1 MAVIFSNFNFS
12 FFDIKEGKYIMKI
25 SYKGIG
31 SDLKNILFKEFEKNE
46 NTLFVFENSASFF
59 EIKREFLQNEE
70 MQQKLGIFQNFK
82 MMNSYDFYENVFVT
96 DKIVVKEEKQVVL
109 FYNALTEK
117 LKKDMKVNNYYD
129 IIDVAYNYYNL
140 FAELQE
146 YKIDLE
152 KIELEKWQVETF
164 GTLIEIDN
172 EIKKCVQQKGLI
184 LPYMLRNVENISDN
198 FLKKFSKIC
207 FVNKVKITPF
217 EKELIED
224 IENRGIS
231 VENILQLSE
240 NDFNEEKLK
249 INDSF
254 SIPDKNEFWEKFGTN
269 IEIFEY
275 ENKFSQLLGLV
286 KKLDEIEILN
296 NKTKNEI
303 KENYDNKKEIKLKND
318 KYFQNKKITADTKII
333 QNMKNINRKKI
344 EDLKKDENHVNYKIY
359 DLQDNGEDGK
369 KDYQLLRQEKIS
381 FNLEL
386 TMQKTKIYKILELIC
401 NILEN
406 VKIIGKKLENDDFNS
421 EIEKNN
427 NNVKHIQNEDLKLS
441 DNKME
446 ENFENVKFIK
456 NYGQSLKIR
465 MKDLYAAFKSND
477 FLKIFGLKKSYDFFM
492 EIVGQD
498 YKYISRDEI
507 FRIAEKLN
515 SRIAGTADF
524 EIAGLINFIDEI
536 EMIFEYQTLE
546 EYGNYLEM
554 IFDRSGEIDKDVRDK
569 YFEALSEMVVLE
581 DFSFDNLWKGFFNEN
596 GISASLLKLFLKYLD
611 KKAISLNLEESDE
624 QDSENISRY
633 SINSFSAISE
643 TQKENLIF
651 LNIQDT
657 FPKININNYLFTK
670 IQRAKMG
677 LPVSDDEKQ
686 IEIFKFYQNILGAK
700 NVYLSYVKN
709 LDENIDSAGVVEEI
723 KLKYG
728 IEAQKNKIDEND
740 ELNFIKKYFLENVE
754 KSWESREIGKF
765 IPTKLKKDLDK
776 IKAEKVSLGYY
787 SFEEMQNFE
796 YGYYL
801 KKMIGNTEIEKIE
814 DKVDNLMFGNIIH
827 GLYERIVMENKKLLE
842 QKKFVI
848 NKEEIKETLKNILN
862 SLEYKIPKEY
872 LEFYKKVS
880 FEEIVKSV
888 EKILQKLMKTLENEE
903 EIEIYSEER
912 IKLKSEKEIYE
923 NIFINGMIDLHI
935 KLKNK
940 EILYDYKSGI
950 LKNKKGEEK
959 KEKVV
964 NAFKQLDYYSVML
977 PEKNGQEI
985 ERFVVDVWDG
995 DIIGDSREKD
1005 EDFLNEKNIRE
1016 VVKKYYETDYY
1027 DIGDAKDVQNYIYQ
1041 TFKDVCRREDEL
1053 NGESE

>member
-1 MAVIFSNFNFS
+1 
-12 FFDIKEGKYIMKI
+12 
-25 SYKGIG
+25 
-31 SDLKNILFKEFEKNE
+31 
-46 NTLFVFENSASFF
+46 
-59 EIKREFLQNEE
+59 
-70 MQQKLGIFQNFK
+70 
-82 MMNSYDFYENVFVT
+82 
-96 DKIVVKEEKQVVL
+96 
-109 FYNALTEK
+109 
-117 LKKDMKVNNYYD
+117 
-129 IIDVAYNYYNL
+129 
-140 FAELQE
+140 
-146 YKIDLE
+146 
-152 KIELEKWQVETF
+152 
-164 GTLIEIDN
+164 
-172 EIKKCVQQKGLI
+172 
-184 LPYMLRNVENISDN
+184 
-198 FLKKFSKIC
+198 
-207 FVNKVKITPF
+207 VKITPF
-217 EKELIED
+217 EKELIGE
-224 IENRGIS
+224 IENRGIA

-249 INDSF
+249 IKDSF
-254 SIPDKNEFWEKFGTN
+254 SLPEKNEFLEKFGTN
-269 IEIFEY
+269 IQIFEY
-275 ENKFSQLLGLV
+275 ENKFSQVLGIV
-286 KKLDEIEILN
+286 KKLDESE
-296 NKTKNEI
+296 NE
-303 KENYDNKKEIKLKND
+303 E
-318 KYFQNKKITADTKII
+318 
-333 QNMKNINRKKI
+333 KI
-344 EDLKKDENHVNYKIY
+344 ENRVNYKIY

-381 FNLEL
+381 SNLEL
-386 TMQKTKIYKILELIC
+386 TMKKTKIYKILELIC

-406 VKIIGKKLENDDFNS
+406 VKIVEKKLEDNEKFEN
-421 EIEKNN
+421 IEKKDEKNFG
-427 NNVKHIQNEDLKLS
+427 HDLR
-441 DNKME
+441 
-446 ENFENVKFIK
+446 
-456 NYGQSLKIR
+456 IR
-465 MKDLYAAFKSND
+465 MKDLYSGFKSDD
-477 FLKIFGLKKSYDFFM
+477 FLRIFGLKKSYDFFM
-492 EIVGQD
+492 EIVEQD
-498 YKYISRDEI
+498 YRYISKNEI
-507 FRIAEKLN
+507 FRILENQNAKF
-515 SRIAGTADF
+515 SRNQKDIEAAG
-524 EIAGLINFIDEI
+524 IINFIDEI
-536 EMIFEYQTLE
+536 EKIFEYQTLGE
-546 EYGNYLEM
+546 HENYLEK
-554 IFDRSGEIDKDVRDK
+554 IFERSGELDKNVRDK

-611 KKAISLNLEESDE
+611 KKAISLNLEETDE

-670 IQRAKMG
+670 IQRGKMG

-723 KLKYG
+723 KLKYA

-765 IPTKLKKDLDK
+765 IPSKLKKDLDR

-801 KKMIGNTEIEKIE
+801 KKMIGNTEVEKIE

-827 GLYERIVMENKKLLE
+827 GLYEKIVMENKEVLE
-842 QKKFVI
+842 KGEFVI
-848 NKEEIKETLKNILN
+848 NNEEIRKTLKSILN
-862 SLEYKIPKEY
+862 SFEYKIPKEY

-888 EKILQKLMKTLENEE
+888 EKILTKLMKTLENEE

-977 PEKNGQEI
+977 PEKNVQEI

-995 DIIGDSREKD
+995 DIIVDKREK
-1005 EDFLNEKNIRE
+1005 EEEFLSEKDILE
-1016 VVKKYYETDYY
+1016 VVKKYYETDCY
-1027 DIGDAKDVQNYIYQ
+1027 DIGDVKDVQNYTYQ

-1053 NGESE
+1053 NNENK

>member
-1 MAVIFSNFNFS
+1 
-12 FFDIKEGKYIMKI
+12 MKI

-31 SDLKNILFKEFEKNE
+31 SDLKNILFEEFEKNE
-46 NTLFVFENSASFF
+46 KTLFVFENSASFF

-70 MQQKLGIFQNFK
+70 IQQELGIFQNFK
-82 MMNSYDFYENVFVT
+82 MMKSYDFYENVFVT

-117 LKKDMKVNNYYD
+117 LKKDMKVNSYYD

-164 GTLIEIDN
+164 GTLVEINN
-172 EIKKCVQQKGLI
+172 EMKKVVQQKGLI

-217 EKELIED
+217 QKELIGE
-224 IENRGIS
+224 IENRGIA

-249 INDSF
+249 IKDSF
-254 SIPDKNEFWEKFGTN
+254 SLPEKNEFLEKFATN
-269 IEIFEY
+269 IEVFEY
-275 ENKFSQLLGLV
+275 ENKFSQVLGLV
-286 KKLDEIEILN
+286 KKLDESE
-296 NKTKNEI
+296 NE
-303 KENYDNKKEIKLKND
+303 E
-318 KYFQNKKITADTKII
+318 
-333 QNMKNINRKKI
+333 KI
-344 EDLKKDENHVNYKIY
+344 ENRANYKIY

-381 FNLEL
+381 SNLEL
-386 TMQKTKIYKILELIC
+386 TMKKTKIYKILELIC

-406 VKIIGKKLENDDFNS
+406 VKIVEKKLENNEKFEN
-421 EIEKNN
+421 IEKKDEKNFG
-427 NNVKHIQNEDLKLS
+427 HDLR
-441 DNKME
+441 
-446 ENFENVKFIK
+446 
-456 NYGQSLKIR
+456 IR
-465 MKDLYAAFKSND
+465 MKDLYSGFKSDD
-477 FLKIFGLKKSYDFFM
+477 FLRIFGLKKSYDFFI
-492 EIVGQD
+492 EIVEQD
-498 YKYISRDEI
+498 YRYMSKNEI
-507 FRIAEKLN
+507 FRILENQNGKFYRNPKDVEA
-515 SRIAGTADF
+515 AG
-524 EIAGLINFIDEI
+524 IINFIDEI
-536 EMIFEYQTLE
+536 EKIFEYQTLG
-546 EYGNYLEM
+546 EYENYLEK
-554 IFDRSGEIDKDVRDK
+554 IFERSGEVDKNVRDK

-611 KKAISLNLEESDE
+611 KKAISLNLEETDE

-651 LNIQDT
+651 LNVQDT
-657 FPKININNYLFTK
+657 FPKINVNNYLFTK

-686 IEIFKFYQNILGAK
+686 IEIFRFYQNILGAK

-740 ELNFIKKYFLENVE
+740 ELDFIKKYFLEKMEN
-754 KSWESREIGKF
+754 SWESRKIGKF

-801 KKMIGNTEIEKIE
+801 KKMIGNTEVEKIE

-827 GLYERIVMENKKLLE
+827 GLYERIVMENKELLE

-985 ERFVVDVWDG
+985 ERFVVDVWNG
-995 DIIGDSREKD
+995 DIIGDTREK
-1005 EDFLNEKNIRE
+1005 EEEFLSEKNIRE
-1016 VVKKYYETDYY
+1016 VVKKYYETDCY
-1027 DIGDAKDVQNYIYQ
+1027 DIGDVKDVQNYTYQ

-1053 NGESE
+1053 NDENK

>member
-1 MAVIFSNFNFS
+1 MINE
-12 FFDIKEGKYIMKI
+12 IKFKNKKNLQFKERKNIMKI

-46 NTLFVFENSASFF
+46 DTLFVFENSASFF

-70 MQQKLGIFQNFK
+70 IQQKLGIFQNFK

-164 GTLIEIDN
+164 GTLLEIDN
-172 EIKKCVQQKGLI
+172 EMKKVVQQKGLI
-184 LPYMLRNVENISDN
+184 LPYMLRNVENISNN
-198 FLKKFSKIC
+198 FLNKFSKIC

-217 EKELIED
+217 EKELIGK
-224 IENRGIS
+224 IENRGIA

-249 INDSF
+249 IKDSF
-254 SIPDKNEFWEKFGTN
+254 SLPEKNEFLEKFGTN
-269 IEIFEY
+269 IQIFEY
-275 ENKFSQLLGLV
+275 ENKFSQVLGIV
-286 KKLDEIEILN
+286 KKLDESE
-296 NKTKNEI
+296 NE
-303 KENYDNKKEIKLKND
+303 E
-318 KYFQNKKITADTKII
+318 
-333 QNMKNINRKKI
+333 KI
-344 EDLKKDENHVNYKIY
+344 ENRVNYKIY

-381 FNLEL
+381 SNLEL
-386 TMQKTKIYKILELIC
+386 TMKKTKIYKILELIC

-406 VKIIGKKLENDDFNS
+406 VKIVEKKLEDNEKFEN
-421 EIEKNN
+421 IEKKDEKNFG
-427 NNVKHIQNEDLKLS
+427 HDLR
-441 DNKME
+441 
-446 ENFENVKFIK
+446 
-456 NYGQSLKIR
+456 IR
-465 MKDLYAAFKSND
+465 MKDLYSGFKSDD
-477 FLKIFGLKKSYDFFM
+477 FLRIFGLKKSYDFFM
-492 EIVGQD
+492 EIVEQD
-498 YKYISRDEI
+498 YRYISKNEI
-507 FRIAEKLN
+507 FRILENQNGKF
-515 SRIAGTADF
+515 SRNPKDVEAAG
-524 EIAGLINFIDEI
+524 IINFIDEI
-536 EMIFEYQTLE
+536 EKIFEYQTLG
-546 EYGNYLEM
+546 EYENYLEK
-554 IFDRSGEIDKDVRDK
+554 IFERSGELDKNVRDK

-611 KKAISLNLEESDE
+611 KKAISLNLEETDE

-723 KLKYG
+723 KLKYA

-754 KSWESREIGKF
+754 KSWESRQIGKF
-765 IPTKLKKDLDK
+765 IPSKLKKDLDR

-801 KKMIGNTEIEKIE
+801 KKMIGNTEVEKIE

-827 GLYERIVMENKKLLE
+827 GLYEKIVMENKEVLE
-842 QKKFVI
+842 KGKFVI
-848 NKEEIKETLKNILN
+848 NNEEIRKTLKSILN
-862 SLEYKIPKEY
+862 SFEYKIPKEY

-888 EKILQKLMKTLENEE
+888 EKILTKLMKTLENEE

-977 PEKNGQEI
+977 PEKNVQEI

-995 DIIGDSREKD
+995 DIIGDTREK
-1005 EDFLNEKNIRE
+1005 EEEFLSEKNIRE
-1016 VVKKYYETDYY
+1016 VVKKYYETDCY
-1027 DIGDAKDVQNYIYQ
+1027 DIGDVKDVQNYTYQ

-1053 NGESE
+1053 NDENK

>member
-1 MAVIFSNFNFS
+1 
-12 FFDIKEGKYIMKI
+12 MKI
-25 SYKGIG
+25 TYKGIG
-31 SDLKNILFKEFEKNE
+31 SDLKNILFEEFEKNE

-82 MMNSYDFYENVFVT
+82 MMNSYDFYENVFVA

-164 GTLIEIDN
+164 GTLLEIDN
-172 EIKKCVQQKGLI
+172 EMKKVVQQKGLI

-198 FLKKFSKIC
+198 FLNKFSKIC

-217 EKELIED
+217 EKELIGK
-224 IENRGIS
+224 IENRGIN

-249 INDSF
+249 IKDNF
-254 SIPDKNEFWEKFGTN
+254 SLPEKNEFLEKFGTN
-269 IEIFEY
+269 IQIFEY
-275 ENKFSQLLGLV
+275 ENKFSQVLGIV
-286 KKLDEIEILN
+286 KKLDESQ
-296 NKTKNEI
+296 NE
-303 KENYDNKKEIKLKND
+303 E
-318 KYFQNKKITADTKII
+318 
-333 QNMKNINRKKI
+333 KI
-344 EDLKKDENHVNYKIY
+344 ENRVNYKIY
-359 DLQDNGEDGK
+359 DLKDNGEDGK

-381 FNLEL
+381 SNLEL
-386 TMQKTKIYKILELIC
+386 TMKKTKIYKILELIC

-406 VKIIGKKLENDDFNS
+406 VKIVEKKLENNEKFEN
-421 EIEKNN
+421 IEKKDEKNFG
-427 NNVKHIQNEDLKLS
+427 HDLR
-441 DNKME
+441 
-446 ENFENVKFIK
+446 
-456 NYGQSLKIR
+456 IR
-465 MKDLYAAFKSND
+465 MKDLYSGFKSDD
-477 FLKIFGLKKSYDFFM
+477 FLRIFGLKKSYDFFM
-492 EIVGQD
+492 EIVEQD
-498 YKYISRDEI
+498 YRYISKNEI
-507 FRIAEKLN
+507 FRILENQNGKF
-515 SRIAGTADF
+515 SRNPKDVEAAG
-524 EIAGLINFIDEI
+524 IINFIDEI
-536 EMIFEYQTLE
+536 EKIFEYQTLG
-546 EYGNYLEM
+546 EYENYLEK
-554 IFDRSGEIDKDVRDK
+554 IFERSGELDKNVRDK

-611 KKAISLNLEESDE
+611 KKAISLNLEETDE
-624 QDSENISRY
+624 QDSENISIY

-723 KLKYG
+723 KLKYA

-754 KSWESREIGKF
+754 KSWESRQIGKF
-765 IPTKLKKDLDK
+765 IPSKLKKDLDR

-801 KKMIGNTEIEKIE
+801 KKMIGNTEVEKIE

-827 GLYERIVMENKKLLE
+827 GLYEKIVMENKEVLE
-842 QKKFVI
+842 KGKFVI
-848 NKEEIKETLKNILN
+848 NNEEIKKTLKSILN
-862 SLEYKIPKEY
+862 SFEYKIPKEY

-888 EKILQKLMKTLENEE
+888 EKILTKLMKTLENEE

-977 PEKNGQEI
+977 PEKNIQEI
-985 ERFVVDVWDG
+985 ERFVVDVWNG
-995 DIIGDSREKD
+995 DIIGDTREK
-1005 EDFLNEKNIRE
+1005 EEEFLSEKNIRE
-1016 VVKKYYETDYY
+1016 VVKKYYETDCY
-1027 DIGDAKDVQNYIYQ
+1027 DIGDVKDVQNYTYQ

-1053 NGESE
+1053 NDENK

>member
-1 MAVIFSNFNFS
+1 
-12 FFDIKEGKYIMKI
+12 MKI

-46 NTLFVFENSASFF
+46 DTLFVFENSASFF
-59 EIKREFLQNEE
+59 EIKREFLQDEE

-164 GTLIEIDN
+164 RTLVEIDN
-172 EIKKCVQQKGLI
+172 EMKKVVQQKGLI
-184 LPYMLRNVENISDN
+184 LPYMLRNVENISNN
-198 FLKKFSKIC
+198 FLNKFSKIC

-217 EKELIED
+217 EKELIGE
-224 IENRGIS
+224 IENRGIA

-249 INDSF
+249 IKDSF
-254 SIPDKNEFWEKFGTN
+254 SLPEKNEFLEKFGTN
-269 IEIFEY
+269 IKIFQY
-275 ENKFSQLLGLV
+275 ENKFSQVLGIV
-286 KKLDEIEILN
+286 KKLDESE
-296 NKTKNEI
+296 NE
-303 KENYDNKKEIKLKND
+303 E
-318 KYFQNKKITADTKII
+318 
-333 QNMKNINRKKI
+333 KI
-344 EDLKKDENHVNYKIY
+344 ENRVNYKIY

-381 FNLEL
+381 SNLEL
-386 TMQKTKIYKILELIC
+386 TMKKTKIYKILELIC

-406 VKIIGKKLENDDFNS
+406 VKIVEKKLENNEKFEN
-421 EIEKNN
+421 IEKKDEKNFG
-427 NNVKHIQNEDLKLS
+427 HDLR
-441 DNKME
+441 
-446 ENFENVKFIK
+446 
-456 NYGQSLKIR
+456 IR
-465 MKDLYAAFKSND
+465 MKDLYSGFKSDD
-477 FLKIFGLKKSYDFFM
+477 FLRIFGLKKSYDFFI
-492 EIVGQD
+492 EIVEQD
-498 YKYISRDEI
+498 YRYMSKNEI
-507 FRIAEKLN
+507 FRILENQNGKFYRNPKDVEA
-515 SRIAGTADF
+515 AG
-524 EIAGLINFIDEI
+524 IINFIDEI
-536 EMIFEYQTLE
+536 EKIFEYQTLG
-546 EYGNYLEM
+546 EYENYLEK
-554 IFDRSGEIDKDVRDK
+554 IFERSGEVDKNVRDK

-611 KKAISLNLEESDE
+611 KKAISLNLEETDE

-709 LDENIDSAGVVEEI
+709 LDENIDSAGAVEEI
-723 KLKYG
+723 KLKYA

-754 KSWESREIGKF
+754 KSWESRQIGKF
-765 IPTKLKKDLDK
+765 IPSKLKKDLDR

-801 KKMIGNTEIEKIE
+801 KKMIGNTEVEKI
-814 DKVDNLMFGNIIH
+814 
-827 GLYERIVMENKKLLE
+827 
-842 QKKFVI
+842 
-848 NKEEIKETLKNILN
+848 
-862 SLEYKIPKEY
+862 EYKIPKEY

-888 EKILQKLMKTLENEE
+888 EKILQKVMKTLENEE

-985 ERFVVDVWDG
+985 ERFVVDVWNG
-995 DIIGDSREKD
+995 DIIGDTREK
-1005 EDFLNEKNIRE
+1005 EEEFLSEKNIRE
-1016 VVKKYYETDYY
+1016 VVKKYYETDCY
-1027 DIGDAKDVQNYIYQ
+1027 DIGDVKDVQNYTYQ

-1053 NGESE
+1053 NDENK

>member
-1 MAVIFSNFNFS
+1 
-12 FFDIKEGKYIMKI
+12 MKI

-46 NTLFVFENSASFF
+46 DTLFVFENSASFF

-70 MQQKLGIFQNFK
+70 IQQKLGIFQNFK

-164 GTLIEIDN
+164 RTLVEINN
-172 EIKKCVQQKGLI
+172 EMKKVVQQKELI

-217 EKELIED
+217 EKELIGE
-224 IENRGIS
+224 IENRGIA

-249 INDSF
+249 IKDSF
-254 SIPDKNEFWEKFGTN
+254 SLPEKNEFLEKFGTN

-275 ENKFSQLLGLV
+275 ENKFSQVLGLV
-286 KKLDEIEILN
+286 KKLDESE
-296 NKTKNEI
+296 NE
-303 KENYDNKKEIKLKND
+303 E
-318 KYFQNKKITADTKII
+318 
-333 QNMKNINRKKI
+333 KI
-344 EDLKKDENHVNYKIY
+344 ENRVNYKIY

-381 FNLEL
+381 SNLEL
-386 TMQKTKIYKILELIC
+386 TMKKTKIYKILELIC

-406 VKIIGKKLENDDFNS
+406 VKIVEKKLENNEKFEN
-421 EIEKNN
+421 IEK
-427 NNVKHIQNEDLKLS
+427 KDEK
-441 DNKME
+441 
-446 ENFENVKFIK
+446 NFGHN
-456 NYGQSLKIR
+456 LRIR
-465 MKDLYAAFKSND
+465 MKDLYSGFKSDD
-477 FLKIFGLKKSYDFFM
+477 FLRIFGLKKSYDFFM
-492 EIVGQD
+492 EIVEQD
-498 YKYISRDEI
+498 YRYMSKNEI
-507 FRIAEKLN
+507 FRILENQNGKF
-515 SRIAGTADF
+515 SRNPKDIEAAG
-524 EIAGLINFIDEI
+524 IINFIDEI
-536 EMIFEYQTLE
+536 EKIFEYQTLG
-546 EYGNYLEM
+546 EYENYLEK
-554 IFDRSGEIDKDVRDK
+554 IFERSGELDKNVRDK

-611 KKAISLNLEESDE
+611 KKAISLNLEETDE

-709 LDENIDSAGVVEEI
+709 LDENIDSAGAVEEI
-723 KLKYG
+723 KLKYA

-765 IPTKLKKDLDK
+765 IPSKLKKDLDR

-801 KKMIGNTEIEKIE
+801 KKMIGNTEVEKIE

-827 GLYERIVMENKKLLE
+827 GLYEKIVMENKEVLE
-842 QKKFVI
+842 KGKFVI
-848 NKEEIKETLKNILN
+848 NNEEIRKTLKSILN
-862 SLEYKIPKEY
+862 SFEYKIPKEY

-888 EKILQKLMKTLENEE
+888 EKILTKLMKTLENEE

-977 PEKNGQEI
+977 PEKNVQEI
-985 ERFVVDVWDG
+985 ERFVVDVWNG
-995 DIIGDSREKD
+995 DIIGDTREK
-1005 EDFLNEKNIRE
+1005 EEEFLSEKNIRE
-1016 VVKKYYETDYY
+1016 VVKKYYETDCY
-1027 DIGDAKDVQNYIYQ
+1027 DIGDVKDVQNYTYQ

-1053 NGESE
+1053 NDENK

>member
-1 MAVIFSNFNFS
+1 
-12 FFDIKEGKYIMKI
+12 MKI
-25 SYKGIG
+25 SYEGIG

-70 MQQKLGIFQNFK
+70 IQQKLGIFQNFK

-164 GTLIEIDN
+164 GTLVEINN
-172 EIKKCVQQKGLI
+172 EMKKVVQQKGLI

-198 FLKKFSKIC
+198 FLNKFSKIC

-217 EKELIED
+217 EKELIGE
-224 IENRGIS
+224 IENRGIA

-249 INDSF
+249 IKDSF
-254 SIPDKNEFWEKFGTN
+254 SLPEKNEFLEKFGTN
-269 IEIFEY
+269 IQIFEY
-275 ENKFSQLLGLV
+275 ENKFSQVLGIV
-286 KKLDEIEILN
+286 KKLDESE
-296 NKTKNEI
+296 NE
-303 KENYDNKKEIKLKND
+303 E
-318 KYFQNKKITADTKII
+318 
-333 QNMKNINRKKI
+333 KI
-344 EDLKKDENHVNYKIY
+344 ENRVNYKIY

-381 FNLEL
+381 SNLEL
-386 TMQKTKIYKILELIC
+386 TMKKTKIYKILELIC

-406 VKIIGKKLENDDFNS
+406 VKIVEKKLEDNEKFEN
-421 EIEKNN
+421 IEKKDEKNFG
-427 NNVKHIQNEDLKLS
+427 HDLR
-441 DNKME
+441 
-446 ENFENVKFIK
+446 
-456 NYGQSLKIR
+456 IR
-465 MKDLYAAFKSND
+465 MKDLYSGFKSDD
-477 FLKIFGLKKSYDFFM
+477 FLRIFGLKKSYDFFM
-492 EIVGQD
+492 EFVEQD
-498 YKYISRDEI
+498 YRYMSKNEI
-507 FRIAEKLN
+507 FRILENQNGKF
-515 SRIAGTADF
+515 SRNPKDVEAAG
-524 EIAGLINFIDEI
+524 IINFIDEI
-536 EMIFEYQTLE
+536 EKIFEYQTLG
-546 EYGNYLEM
+546 EYENYLEK
-554 IFDRSGEIDKDVRDK
+554 IFERSGELDKNVRDK

-611 KKAISLNLEESDE
+611 KKAISLNLEETDE

-723 KLKYG
+723 KLKYA
-728 IEAQKNKIDEND
+728 IEAQKNKINENN

-765 IPTKLKKDLDK
+765 IPSKLKKDLDK

-801 KKMIGNTEIEKIE
+801 KKMIGNTEVEKIE

-827 GLYERIVMENKKLLE
+827 GLYEKIVMENKEVLE
-842 QKKFVI
+842 KGKFVI
-848 NKEEIKETLKNILN
+848 NNEEIRKTLKSILN
-862 SLEYKIPKEY
+862 SFEYKIPKEY

-888 EKILQKLMKTLENEE
+888 EKILTKLMKTLENEE

-977 PEKNGQEI
+977 SEKKVQEI
-985 ERFVVDVWDG
+985 ERFVVDVWNG
-995 DIIGDSREKD
+995 DIIGDTREK
-1005 EDFLNEKNIRE
+1005 EEEFLSEKNIRE

-1027 DIGDAKDVQNYIYQ
+1027 DIGDVKDVQNYTYQ
-1041 TFKDVCRREDEL
+1041 TFKHVCRREDEL
-1053 NGESE
+1053 NDENK

>member
-1 MAVIFSNFNFS
+1 
-12 FFDIKEGKYIMKI
+12 MKI
-25 SYKGIG
+25 SYKEIG
-31 SDLKNILFKEFEKNE
+31 SNLKEILFEEFRKNE
-46 NTLFVFENSASFF
+46 DVLFVFENSASFF
-59 EIKREFLQNEE
+59 EIKREFLRDEE
-70 MQQKLGIFQNFK
+70 MQRELGIFQNFK
-82 MMNSYDFYENVFVT
+82 MMNNYDFYENLFVT

-109 FYNALTEK
+109 FYNSLNEK
-117 LKKDMKVNNYYD
+117 LKKKLEVSSYYD
-129 IIDVAYNYYNL
+129 IIDIAYNYYNL

-152 KIELEKWQVETF
+152 KVELEKWQEDLFETLKMVDEKVKE
-164 GTLIEIDN
+164 TCQL
-172 EIKKCVQQKGLI
+172 KGVI
-184 LPYMLRNVENISDN
+184 LPYMLRNSENISDN
-198 FLKKFSKIC
+198 FLKRYKKIY
-207 FVNKVKITPF
+207 FVNKVRFSPF
-217 EKELIED
+217 EKEIVEKFEEKGLI
-224 IENRGIS
+224 

-240 NDFNEEKLK
+240 NDFNEKELK
-249 INDSF
+249 ISENF
-254 SIPDKNEFWEKFGTN
+254 SLPAKEIFDKKNINVEIHEFSSKFG
-269 IEIFEY
+269 E
-275 ENKFSQLLGLV
+275 LLGLV
-286 KKLDEIEILN
+286 RKLEEVEKENRKVSKENDDL
-296 NKTKNEI
+296 
-303 KENYDNKKEIKLKND
+303 KENYRIFEA
-318 KYFQNKKITADTKII
+318 Q
-333 QNMKNINRKKI
+333 
-344 EDLKKDENHVNYKIY
+344 ENAEEAKS
-359 DLQDNGEDGK
+359 
-369 KDYQLLRQEKIS
+369 DYQLLRQKKIS
-381 FNLEL
+381 SNLEI
-386 TMQKTKIYKILELIC
+386 TMKDTKIYRILNLIY
-401 NILEN
+401 NLLDN
-406 VKIIGKKLENDDFNS
+406 VKEIDRKDKGKLLLFRVKDFY
-421 EIEKNN
+421 
-427 NNVKHIQNEDLKLS
+427 DA
-441 DNKME
+441 
-446 ENFENVKFIK
+446 
-456 NYGQSLKIR
+456 Y
-465 MKDLYAAFKSND
+465 KSND
-477 FLKIFGLKKSYDFFM
+477 LLEIFDLKESYYIFQDLVSK
-492 EIVGQD
+492 D
-498 YKYISRDEI
+498 YKYISKEELE
-507 FRIAEKLN
+507 RINQEVLEKLEKEN
-515 SRIAGTADF
+515 QKEKF
-524 EIAGLINFIDEI
+524 KEIYKQRMMAVDKIIKFVE
-536 EMIFEYQTLE
+536 ELE
-546 EYGNYLEM
+546 EIYGYTTLKKYSDYLEK
-554 IFDRSGEIDKDVRDK
+554 IYLDNEKKVKQDKNVKDK

-581 DFSFDNLWKGFFNEN
+581 DFSFDNLWDKFFNGN
-596 GISASLLKLFLKYLD
+596 ISANLLKLFLKYLD
-611 KKAISLNLEESDE
+611 KKAISLNLEETDE

-709 LDENIDSAGVVEEI
+709 LDENIDSAGAVEEI
-723 KLKYG
+723 KLKYA

-754 KSWESREIGKF
+754 KSWESRQIGKF
-765 IPTKLKKDLDK
+765 IPSKLKKDLDR

-801 KKMIGNTEIEKIE
+801 KKMIGNTEVEKIE

-827 GLYERIVMENKKLLE
+827 GLYEKIVMENKEVLE
-842 QKKFVI
+842 KGKFVI
-848 NKEEIKETLKNILN
+848 NNEEIRKTLKSILN
-862 SLEYKIPKEY
+862 SFEYKIPKEY

-888 EKILQKLMKTLENEE
+888 EKILQKVMKTLENEE

-985 ERFVVDVWDG
+985 ERFVVDVWNG
-995 DIIGDSREKD
+995 DIIGDTREK
-1005 EDFLNEKNIRE
+1005 EEEFLSEKNIRE
-1016 VVKKYYETDYY
+1016 VVKKYYETDCY
-1027 DIGDAKDVQNYIYQ
+1027 DIGDVKDVQNYTYQ

-1053 NGESE
+1053 NDENK

>member
-1 MAVIFSNFNFS
+1 
-12 FFDIKEGKYIMKI
+12 MKI

-46 NTLFVFENSASFF
+46 DTLFVFENSASFF

-70 MQQKLGIFQNFK
+70 IQQKLGIFQNFK

-164 GTLIEIDN
+164 GTLLEIDN
-172 EIKKCVQQKGLI
+172 EMKKVVQQKGLI
-184 LPYMLRNVENISDN
+184 LPYMLRNVENISNN
-198 FLKKFSKIC
+198 FLNKFSKIC

-217 EKELIED
+217 EKELIGK
-224 IENRGIS
+224 IENRGIA

-249 INDSF
+249 IKDSF
-254 SIPDKNEFWEKFGTN
+254 SLPEKNEFLEKFGTN
-269 IEIFEY
+269 IQIFEY
-275 ENKFSQLLGLV
+275 ENKFSQVLGIV
-286 KKLDEIEILN
+286 KKLDESE
-296 NKTKNEI
+296 NE
-303 KENYDNKKEIKLKND
+303 E
-318 KYFQNKKITADTKII
+318 
-333 QNMKNINRKKI
+333 KI
-344 EDLKKDENHVNYKIY
+344 ENRVNYKIY

-381 FNLEL
+381 SNLEL
-386 TMQKTKIYKILELIC
+386 TMKKTKIYKILELIC

-406 VKIIGKKLENDDFNS
+406 VKIVEKKLENNEKFEN
-421 EIEKNN
+421 IEKKDEKNFG
-427 NNVKHIQNEDLKLS
+427 HDLR
-441 DNKME
+441 
-446 ENFENVKFIK
+446 
-456 NYGQSLKIR
+456 IR
-465 MKDLYAAFKSND
+465 MKDLYSGFKSDD
-477 FLKIFGLKKSYDFFM
+477 FLRIFGLKKSYDFFM
-492 EIVGQD
+492 EIVEQD
-498 YKYISRDEI
+498 YRYISKNEI
-507 FRIAEKLN
+507 FRILENQNGKF
-515 SRIAGTADF
+515 SRNPKDVEAAG
-524 EIAGLINFIDEI
+524 IINFIDEI
-536 EMIFEYQTLE
+536 EKIFEYQTLG
-546 EYGNYLEM
+546 EYENYLEK
-554 IFDRSGEIDKDVRDK
+554 IFERSGEVDKNVRDK

-611 KKAISLNLEESDE
+611 KKAISLNLEETDE

-670 IQRAKMG
+670 IQRGKMG

-723 KLKYG
+723 KLKYA

-754 KSWESREIGKF
+754 KSWESRQIGKF
-765 IPTKLKKDLDK
+765 IPSKLKKDLDR

-801 KKMIGNTEIEKIE
+801 KKMIGNTEVEKIE

-827 GLYERIVMENKKLLE
+827 GLYEKIVMENKEVLE
-842 QKKFVI
+842 KGKFVI
-848 NKEEIKETLKNILN
+848 NNEEIRKTLKSILN
-862 SLEYKIPKEY
+862 SFEYKIPKEY

-888 EKILQKLMKTLENEE
+888 EKILTKLMKTLENEE

-977 PEKNGQEI
+977 PEKNVQEI
-985 ERFVVDVWDG
+985 ERFVVDVWNG
-995 DIIGDSREKD
+995 DIIGDTREK
-1005 EDFLNEKNIRE
+1005 EEEFLSEKNIRE
-1016 VVKKYYETDYY
+1016 VVKKYYETDCY
-1027 DIGDAKDVQNYIYQ
+1027 DIGDVKDVQNYTYQ

-1053 NGESE
+1053 NDENK

>member
-1 MAVIFSNFNFS
+1 
-12 FFDIKEGKYIMKI
+12 MKI

-46 NTLFVFENSASFF
+46 DTLFVFENSASFF

-70 MQQKLGIFQNFK
+70 IQQKLGIFQNFK

-164 GTLIEIDN
+164 RTLVEIDN
-172 EIKKCVQQKGLI
+172 EMKKVVQQKGLI
-184 LPYMLRNVENISDN
+184 LPYMLRNVENISNN
-198 FLKKFSKIC
+198 FLNKFSKIC

-217 EKELIED
+217 EKELIGK
-224 IENRGIS
+224 IENRGIN

-249 INDSF
+249 IKDNF
-254 SIPDKNEFWEKFGTN
+254 SLPEKNEFLEKFGIN
-269 IEIFEY
+269 IKIFQY
-275 ENKFSQLLGLV
+275 ENKFSQVLGIV
-286 KKLDEIEILN
+286 KKLDESE
-296 NKTKNEI
+296 NE
-303 KENYDNKKEIKLKND
+303 E
-318 KYFQNKKITADTKII
+318 
-333 QNMKNINRKKI
+333 KI
-344 EDLKKDENHVNYKIY
+344 ENRVNYKIY

-381 FNLEL
+381 SNLEL
-386 TMQKTKIYKILELIC
+386 TMKKTKIYKILELIC

-406 VKIIGKKLENDDFNS
+406 VKIVEKKLEDNEKFEN
-421 EIEKNN
+421 IEK
-427 NNVKHIQNEDLKLS
+427 KDEK
-441 DNKME
+441 
-446 ENFENVKFIK
+446 NFGHN
-456 NYGQSLKIR
+456 LRIR
-465 MKDLYAAFKSND
+465 MKDLYSGFKSDD
-477 FLKIFGLKKSYDFFM
+477 FLRIFGLKKSYDFFM
-492 EIVGQD
+492 EIVEQD
-498 YKYISRDEI
+498 YRYMSKNEI
-507 FRIAEKLN
+507 FRILENQNGKF
-515 SRIAGTADF
+515 SRNPKDIEAAG
-524 EIAGLINFIDEI
+524 IINFIDEI
-536 EMIFEYQTLE
+536 EKIFEYETLG
-546 EYGNYLEM
+546 EYENYLEK
-554 IFDRSGEIDKDVRDK
+554 IFERSGELDKNVRDK

-611 KKAISLNLEESDE
+611 KKAISLNLEETDE

-709 LDENIDSAGVVEEI
+709 LDENIDSAGAVEEI
-723 KLKYG
+723 KLKYA

-765 IPTKLKKDLDK
+765 IPSKLKKDLDR

-801 KKMIGNTEIEKIE
+801 KKMIGNTEVEKIE

-827 GLYERIVMENKKLLE
+827 GLYEKIVMENKEVLE
-842 QKKFVI
+842 KGKFVI
-848 NKEEIKETLKNILN
+848 NNEEIKKTLKSILN
-862 SLEYKIPKEY
+862 SFEYKIPKEY

-888 EKILQKLMKTLENEE
+888 EKILTKLMKTLENQE

-940 EILYDYKSGI
+940 EILYDYKSSI

-977 PEKNGQEI
+977 PEKNVQEI

-995 DIIGDSREKD
+995 DIIVDKREK
-1005 EDFLNEKNIRE
+1005 EEEFLSEKDILE
-1016 VVKKYYETDYY
+1016 VVKKYYETDCY
-1027 DIGDAKDVQNYIYQ
+1027 DIGDVKDVQNYTYQ

-1053 NGESE
+1053 NDENK

>member
-1 MAVIFSNFNFS
+1 
-12 FFDIKEGKYIMKI
+12 MKI

-117 LKKDMKVNNYYD
+117 LKRDMKVNNYYD

-164 GTLIEIDN
+164 GTLVEIDN
-172 EIKKCVQQKGLI
+172 EMKKVVQRKGLI
-184 LPYMLRNVENISDN
+184 LPYMLRNVENISYN
-198 FLKKFSKIC
+198 FLNKFSKIC

-217 EKELIED
+217 EKELIGE
-224 IENRGIS
+224 IENRGIA

-249 INDSF
+249 IKDNF
-254 SIPDKNEFWEKFGTN
+254 SLPEKNEFLEKFGTN
-269 IEIFEY
+269 IQIFEY
-275 ENKFSQLLGLV
+275 ENKFSQVLGIV
-286 KKLDEIEILN
+286 KKLDESE
-296 NKTKNEI
+296 NE
-303 KENYDNKKEIKLKND
+303 E
-318 KYFQNKKITADTKII
+318 
-333 QNMKNINRKKI
+333 KI
-344 EDLKKDENHVNYKIY
+344 ENRVNYKIY

-381 FNLEL
+381 SNLEL
-386 TMQKTKIYKILELIC
+386 TMKKTKIYKILELIC

-406 VKIIGKKLENDDFNS
+406 VKIVEKKLEDNEKFEN
-421 EIEKNN
+421 IEKKDEKNFG
-427 NNVKHIQNEDLKLS
+427 HDLR
-441 DNKME
+441 
-446 ENFENVKFIK
+446 
-456 NYGQSLKIR
+456 IR
-465 MKDLYAAFKSND
+465 MKDLYSGFKSDD
-477 FLKIFGLKKSYDFFM
+477 FLRIFGLKKSYDFFM
-492 EIVGQD
+492 EIVEQD
-498 YKYISRDEI
+498 YRYISKNEI
-507 FRIAEKLN
+507 FRILENQNGKF
-515 SRIAGTADF
+515 SRNPKDVETAG
-524 EIAGLINFIDEI
+524 IINFIDEI
-536 EMIFEYQTLE
+536 EKIFEYQTLG
-546 EYGNYLEM
+546 EYENYLEK
-554 IFDRSGEIDKDVRDK
+554 IFERSGELDKNVRDK

-611 KKAISLNLEESDE
+611 KKAISLNLEETDE

-643 TQKENLIF
+643 TRKENLIF

-723 KLKYG
+723 KLKYA

-754 KSWESREIGKF
+754 KSWESRQIGKF
-765 IPTKLKKDLDK
+765 IPSKLKKDLDR

-801 KKMIGNTEIEKIE
+801 KKMIGNTEVEKIE

-827 GLYERIVMENKKLLE
+827 GLYEKIVMENKEVLE
-842 QKKFVI
+842 KGKFVI
-848 NKEEIKETLKNILN
+848 NNEEIRKTLKSILN
-862 SLEYKIPKEY
+862 SFEYKIPKEY

-888 EKILQKLMKTLENEE
+888 EKILTKLMKTLENEE

-977 PEKNGQEI
+977 PEKNVQEI
-985 ERFVVDVWDG
+985 ERFVVDVWNG
-995 DIIGDSREKD
+995 DIIGDTREK
-1005 EDFLNEKNIRE
+1005 EEEFLSEKNIRE

-1027 DIGDAKDVQNYIYQ
+1027 DIGDVKDVQNYTYQ

-1053 NGESE
+1053 NDENK

>member
-1 MAVIFSNFNFS
+1 
-12 FFDIKEGKYIMKI
+12 MKI

-117 LKKDMKVNNYYD
+117 LKKDMKVSNYYD

-152 KIELEKWQVETF
+152 KIELEKWQVEVF
-164 GTLIEIDN
+164 GTLLEIDN
-172 EIKKCVQQKGLI
+172 EMKKVVQQKGLI

-217 EKELIED
+217 EKELIGE
-224 IENRGIS
+224 IENRGIA

-249 INDSF
+249 IKDNF
-254 SIPDKNEFWEKFGTN
+254 SLPKKNEFLEKFGTN

-275 ENKFSQLLGLV
+275 ENKFSQVLGLV
-286 KKLDEIEILN
+286 KKLDESENDEKI
-296 NKTKNEI
+296 KN
-303 KENYDNKKEIKLKND
+303 
-318 KYFQNKKITADTKII
+318 
-333 QNMKNINRKKI
+333 R
-344 EDLKKDENHVNYKIY
+344 VNYKIY

-381 FNLEL
+381 SNLEL
-386 TMQKTKIYKILELIC
+386 TMKKTKIYKILELIC

-406 VKIIGKKLENDDFNS
+406 VKIVEKKLENNEKFEN
-421 EIEKNN
+421 IEKKDEKNFGY
-427 NNVKHIQNEDLKLS
+427 DLR
-441 DNKME
+441 
-446 ENFENVKFIK
+446 
-456 NYGQSLKIR
+456 IR
-465 MKDLYAAFKSND
+465 MKDLYSGFKSDD
-477 FLKIFGLKKSYDFFM
+477 FLRIFGLKKSYDFFM
-492 EIVGQD
+492 EFVEQD
-498 YKYISRDEI
+498 YRYMSKNEI
-507 FRIAEKLN
+507 FRILENQNGKF
-515 SRIAGTADF
+515 SRNLKDVEAAG
-524 EIAGLINFIDEI
+524 IINFIDEI
-536 EMIFEYQTLE
+536 EKIFEYQTLG
-546 EYGNYLEM
+546 EYENYLEK
-554 IFDRSGEIDKDVRDK
+554 IFERSGELDKNVRDK

-611 KKAISLNLEESDE
+611 KKAISLNLEETDE

-643 TQKENLIF
+643 TRKENLIF

-686 IEIFKFYQNILGAK
+686 IEIFKFYQNILGTK

-723 KLKYG
+723 KLKYS

-754 KSWESREIGKF
+754 KSWESRQIGKF
-765 IPTKLKKDLDK
+765 IPSKLKKDLDK
-776 IKAEKVSLGYY
+776 IKAERVSLGYY

-801 KKMIGNTEIEKIE
+801 KKMIGNTEVEKIE

-827 GLYERIVMENKKLLE
+827 GLYEKIVMENKEVLE
-842 QKKFVI
+842 KGKFVI
-848 NKEEIKETLKNILN
+848 NNEEIRKTLKSILN
-862 SLEYKIPKEY
+862 SFEYKIPKEY

-888 EKILQKLMKTLENEE
+888 EKILTKLMKTLENEE

-912 IKLKSEKEIYE
+912 IKLKSEKKIYE

-977 PEKNGQEI
+977 SEKKVQEI
-985 ERFVVDVWDG
+985 ERFVVDVWNG
-995 DIIGDSREKD
+995 DIIGDTREK
-1005 EDFLNEKNIRE
+1005 EEEFLSEKNIRE
-1016 VVKKYYETDYY
+1016 VVKKYYETDCY
-1027 DIGDAKDVQNYIYQ
+1027 DIGDVKDVQNYTYQ

-1053 NGESE
+1053 NDENK

>member
-1 MAVIFSNFNFS
+1 
-12 FFDIKEGKYIMKI
+12 MKI
-25 SYKGIG
+25 TYKGIG

-70 MQQKLGIFQNFK
+70 IQQKLGIFQNFK

-117 LKKDMKVNNYYD
+117 LKRDMKVNNYYD

-164 GTLIEIDN
+164 GTLVEIDN
-172 EIKKCVQQKGLI
+172 EMKKVVQQKGLI

-217 EKELIED
+217 EKELIGE
-224 IENRGIS
+224 IENRGIN

-249 INDSF
+249 IKDSF
-254 SIPDKNEFWEKFGTN
+254 SLPEKNEFLEKFGTN
-269 IEIFEY
+269 IQIFEY
-275 ENKFSQLLGLV
+275 ENKFSQVLGIV
-286 KKLDEIEILN
+286 KKLDESE
-296 NKTKNEI
+296 NE
-303 KENYDNKKEIKLKND
+303 E
-318 KYFQNKKITADTKII
+318 
-333 QNMKNINRKKI
+333 KI
-344 EDLKKDENHVNYKIY
+344 ENRVNYKIY

-381 FNLEL
+381 SNLEL
-386 TMQKTKIYKILELIC
+386 TMKKTKIYKILELIC

-406 VKIIGKKLENDDFNS
+406 VKIVEKKLEDNEKFEN
-421 EIEKNN
+421 IEKKDEKNFG
-427 NNVKHIQNEDLKLS
+427 HDLR
-441 DNKME
+441 
-446 ENFENVKFIK
+446 
-456 NYGQSLKIR
+456 IR
-465 MKDLYAAFKSND
+465 MKDLYSGFKSDD
-477 FLKIFGLKKSYDFFM
+477 FLRIFGLKKSYDFFM
-492 EIVGQD
+492 EIVEQD
-498 YKYISRDEI
+498 YRYISKNEI
-507 FRIAEKLN
+507 FRILENQNGKF
-515 SRIAGTADF
+515 SRNPKDVEAAG
-524 EIAGLINFIDEI
+524 IINFIDEI
-536 EMIFEYQTLE
+536 EKIFEYQTLG
-546 EYGNYLEM
+546 EYENYLEK
-554 IFDRSGEIDKDVRDK
+554 IFERSGELDKNVRDK

-611 KKAISLNLEESDE
+611 KKAISLNLEETDE

-723 KLKYG
+723 KLKYA

-754 KSWESREIGKF
+754 KSWESRQIGKF
-765 IPTKLKKDLDK
+765 IPSKLKKDLDR

-801 KKMIGNTEIEKIE
+801 KKMIGNTEVEKIE

-827 GLYERIVMENKKLLE
+827 GLYEKIVMENKEVLE
-842 QKKFVI
+842 KGKFVI
-848 NKEEIKETLKNILN
+848 NNEEIKKTLKSILN
-862 SLEYKIPKEY
+862 SFEYKIPKEY

-888 EKILQKLMKTLENEE
+888 EKILTKLMKTLENEE

-977 PEKNGQEI
+977 YEKKVQEI
-985 ERFVVDVWDG
+985 ERFVVDVWNG
-995 DIIGDSREKD
+995 DIIGDTREK
-1005 EDFLNEKNIRE
+1005 EEEFLSEKNIRE
-1016 VVKKYYETDYY
+1016 VVKKYYETDCY
-1027 DIGDAKDVQNYIYQ
+1027 DIGDVKDVQNYTYQ

-1053 NGESE
+1053 NDENK

>member
-1 MAVIFSNFNFS
+1 
-12 FFDIKEGKYIMKI
+12 MKI

-46 NTLFVFENSASFF
+46 DTLFVFENSASFF

-70 MQQKLGIFQNFK
+70 IQQKLGIFQNFK

-164 GTLIEIDN
+164 GTLIEINN
-172 EIKKCVQQKGLI
+172 EMKKVVQQKGLI

-198 FLKKFSKIC
+198 FLNKFSKIC

-217 EKELIED
+217 EKELIGE
-224 IENRGIS
+224 IENRGIA

-249 INDSF
+249 IKDSF
-254 SIPDKNEFWEKFGTN
+254 SLPEKNEFLEKFGTN
-269 IEIFEY
+269 IQIFEY
-275 ENKFSQLLGLV
+275 ENKFSQVLGIV
-286 KKLDEIEILN
+286 KKLDESE
-296 NKTKNEI
+296 NE
-303 KENYDNKKEIKLKND
+303 E
-318 KYFQNKKITADTKII
+318 
-333 QNMKNINRKKI
+333 KI
-344 EDLKKDENHVNYKIY
+344 ENRVNYKIY

-381 FNLEL
+381 SNLEL
-386 TMQKTKIYKILELIC
+386 TMKKTKIYKILELIC

-406 VKIIGKKLENDDFNS
+406 VKIVEKKLEDNEKFEN
-421 EIEKNN
+421 IEKKDEKNFG
-427 NNVKHIQNEDLKLS
+427 HDLR
-441 DNKME
+441 
-446 ENFENVKFIK
+446 
-456 NYGQSLKIR
+456 IR
-465 MKDLYAAFKSND
+465 MKDLYSGFKSDD
-477 FLKIFGLKKSYDFFM
+477 FLRIFGLKKSYDFFM
-492 EIVGQD
+492 EIVEQD
-498 YKYISRDEI
+498 YRYISKNEI
-507 FRIAEKLN
+507 FRILENQNGKF
-515 SRIAGTADF
+515 SRNPKDVEAAG
-524 EIAGLINFIDEI
+524 IINFIDEI
-536 EMIFEYQTLE
+536 EKIFEYQTLG
-546 EYGNYLEM
+546 EYENYLEK
-554 IFDRSGEIDKDVRDK
+554 IFERSGELDKNVRDK

-611 KKAISLNLEESDE
+611 KKAISLNLEETDE

-723 KLKYG
+723 KLKYA

-754 KSWESREIGKF
+754 KSWESRQIGKF
-765 IPTKLKKDLDK
+765 IPSKLKKDLDR

-801 KKMIGNTEIEKIE
+801 KKMIGNTEVEKIE

-827 GLYERIVMENKKLLE
+827 GLYEKIVMENKEVLE
-842 QKKFVI
+842 KGKFVI
-848 NKEEIKETLKNILN
+848 NNEEIRKTLKSILN
-862 SLEYKIPKEY
+862 SFEYKIPKEY

-888 EKILQKLMKTLENEE
+888 EKILTKLMKTLENEE

-977 PEKNGQEI
+977 PEKNVQEI
-985 ERFVVDVWDG
+985 ERFVVDVWNG
-995 DIIGDSREKD
+995 DIIGDTREK
-1005 EDFLNEKNIRE
+1005 EEEFLSEKNIRE
-1016 VVKKYYETDYY
+1016 VVKKYYETDCY
-1027 DIGDAKDVQNYIYQ
+1027 DIGDVKDVQNYTYQ

-1053 NGESE
+1053 NDENK

>member
-1 MAVIFSNFNFS
+1 
-12 FFDIKEGKYIMKI
+12 MKI

-46 NTLFVFENSASFF
+46 DTLFVFENSASFF

-70 MQQKLGIFQNFK
+70 IQQKLGIFQNFK

-164 GTLIEIDN
+164 RTLVEIDN
-172 EIKKCVQQKGLI
+172 EMKKVVQQKGLI
-184 LPYMLRNVENISDN
+184 LPYMLRNVENISNN
-198 FLKKFSKIC
+198 FLNKFSKIC

-217 EKELIED
+217 EKELIGK
-224 IENRGIS
+224 IENRGIN

-249 INDSF
+249 IKDNF
-254 SIPDKNEFWEKFGTN
+254 SLPEKNEFLEKFGTN
-269 IEIFEY
+269 IQIFEY
-275 ENKFSQLLGLV
+275 ENKFSQVLGIV
-286 KKLDEIEILN
+286 KKLDESE
-296 NKTKNEI
+296 NE
-303 KENYDNKKEIKLKND
+303 E
-318 KYFQNKKITADTKII
+318 
-333 QNMKNINRKKI
+333 KI
-344 EDLKKDENHVNYKIY
+344 ENRVNYKIY

-381 FNLEL
+381 SNLEL
-386 TMQKTKIYKILELIC
+386 TMKKTKIYKILELIC

-406 VKIIGKKLENDDFNS
+406 VKIVEKKLEDNEKFEN
-421 EIEKNN
+421 IEKKDEKNFG
-427 NNVKHIQNEDLKLS
+427 HDLR
-441 DNKME
+441 
-446 ENFENVKFIK
+446 
-456 NYGQSLKIR
+456 IR
-465 MKDLYAAFKSND
+465 MKDLYSGFKSDD
-477 FLKIFGLKKSYDFFM
+477 FLRIFGLKKSYDFFM
-492 EIVGQD
+492 EIVEQD
-498 YKYISRDEI
+498 YRYISKNEI
-507 FRIAEKLN
+507 FRILENQNGKF
-515 SRIAGTADF
+515 SRNPKDVETAG
-524 EIAGLINFIDEI
+524 IINFIDEI
-536 EMIFEYQTLE
+536 EKIFEYQTLG
-546 EYGNYLEM
+546 EYENYLEK
-554 IFDRSGEIDKDVRDK
+554 IFERSGELDKNVRDK

-611 KKAISLNLEESDE
+611 KKAISLNLEETDE

-643 TQKENLIF
+643 TRKENLIF

-723 KLKYG
+723 KLKYA

-754 KSWESREIGKF
+754 KSWESRQIGKF
-765 IPTKLKKDLDK
+765 IPSKLKKDLDR

-801 KKMIGNTEIEKIE
+801 KKMIGNTEVEKIE

-827 GLYERIVMENKKLLE
+827 GLYEKIVMENKEMLE
-842 QKKFVI
+842 KGKFVI
-848 NKEEIKETLKNILN
+848 NNEEIRKILKSILN

-888 EKILQKLMKTLENEE
+888 EKILTKLMKTLENEE

-977 PEKNGQEI
+977 PEKNVQEI
-985 ERFVVDVWDG
+985 ERFVVDVWNG
-995 DIIGDSREKD
+995 DIIGDTREK
-1005 EDFLNEKNIRE
+1005 EEEFLSEKNIRE

-1027 DIGDAKDVQNYIYQ
+1027 DIGDVKDVQNYTYQ

-1053 NGESE
+1053 NDENK

>member
-1 MAVIFSNFNFS
+1 
-12 FFDIKEGKYIMKI
+12 MKI

-31 SDLKNILFKEFEKNE
+31 SDLKNILFEEFRKNE

-59 EIKREFLQNEE
+59 EMKREFLQNEE
-70 MQQKLGIFQNFK
+70 IQQDLGIFQNFRLI
-82 MMNSYDFYENVFVT
+82 NSYDFYENVFVT

-109 FYNALTEK
+109 FYNSLDEK
-117 LKKDMKVNNYYD
+117 LKKRLEVSSYYD
-129 IIDVAYNYYNL
+129 IIDIAYNYYNL

-152 KIELEKWQVETF
+152 NIELENWQKNLFETLKMVDEKVKE
-164 GTLIEIDN
+164 T
-172 EIKKCVQQKGLI
+172 CQMKGLI
-184 LPYMLRNVENISDN
+184 LPYMLRNVENVSDN
-198 FLKKFSKIC
+198 FLRKHKKIC

-217 EKELIED
+217 EKELIKN
-224 IENRGIS
+224 IENRKIV
-231 VENILQLSE
+231 VENILQLNK

-249 INDSF
+249 IKDSF
-254 SIPDKNEFWEKFGTN
+254 LIPDKNEFLKKFGTN

-275 ENKFSQLLGLV
+275 ENKFLQLLGFV
-286 KKLDEIEILN
+286 EKLDEIENL
-296 NKTKNEI
+296 KKNE
-303 KENYDNKKEIKLKND
+303 
-318 KYFQNKKITADTKII
+318 
-333 QNMKNINRKKI
+333 NR
-344 EDLKKDENHVNYKIY
+344 VNYKIY

-381 FNLEL
+381 SNLEL

-406 VKIIGKKLENDDFNS
+406 VKIVGKKLENDDFDS

-427 NNVKHIQNEDLKLS
+427 NNVEHIQNEDLKLS
-441 DNKME
+441 DSEME

-477 FLKIFGLKKSYDFFM
+477 FLKIFGLKKSYNFFM

-507 FRIAEKLN
+507 FKISEKLN
-515 SRIAGTADF
+515 SRLSEMADV
-524 EIAGLINFIDEI
+524 EIAGLVNFIDEI
-536 EMIFEYQTLE
+536 EMIFKYQTLE

-581 DFSFDNLWKGFFNEN
+581 DFSFDNLWKDFFNEN

-651 LNIQDT
+651 LNVQDT
-657 FPKININNYLFTK
+657 FPKINVNNYLFTK

-686 IEIFKFYQNILGAK
+686 IEIFRFYQNILGAK

-801 KKMIGNTEIEKIE
+801 KKMIGNTEVEKIE

-827 GLYERIVMENKKLLE
+827 GLYEKIVMENKELLE
-842 QKKFVI
+842 QGKFVI
-848 NKEEIKETLKNILN
+848 NNEEIRKTLKSILN
-862 SLEYKIPKEY
+862 SFEYKIPKEY

-888 EKILQKLMKTLENEE
+888 EKILQKLLKTLENEE

-977 PEKNGQEI
+977 PEKNGKEI

-995 DIIGDSREKD
+995 DIIGDTREKD
-1005 EDFLNEKNIRE
+1005 EDFLNEEDIRE

-1027 DIGDAKDVQNYIYQ
+1027 DIGDVRDVQNYTYQ
-1041 TFKDVCRREDEL
+1041 IFKDICRREDEL
-1053 NGESE
+1053 NGENK

>member
-1 MAVIFSNFNFS
+1 MINE
-12 FFDIKEGKYIMKI
+12 IKFKNKKNLQFKERKNIMKI

-46 NTLFVFENSASFF
+46 DTLFVFENSASFF

-70 MQQKLGIFQNFK
+70 IQQKLGIFQNFK

-164 GTLIEIDN
+164 GTLLEIDN
-172 EIKKCVQQKGLI
+172 EMKKVVQQKGLI
-184 LPYMLRNVENISDN
+184 LPYMLRNVENISNN
-198 FLKKFSKIC
+198 FLNKFSKIC

-217 EKELIED
+217 EKELIGK
-224 IENRGIS
+224 IENRGIA

-249 INDSF
+249 IKDSF
-254 SIPDKNEFWEKFGTN
+254 SLPEKNEFLEKFGTN
-269 IEIFEY
+269 IQIFEY
-275 ENKFSQLLGLV
+275 ENKFSQVLGIV
-286 KKLDEIEILN
+286 KKLDESE
-296 NKTKNEI
+296 NE
-303 KENYDNKKEIKLKND
+303 E
-318 KYFQNKKITADTKII
+318 
-333 QNMKNINRKKI
+333 KI
-344 EDLKKDENHVNYKIY
+344 ENRVNYKIY

-381 FNLEL
+381 SNLEL
-386 TMQKTKIYKILELIC
+386 TMKKTKIYKILELIC

-406 VKIIGKKLENDDFNS
+406 VKIVEKKLEDNEKFEN
-421 EIEKNN
+421 IEKKDEKNFG
-427 NNVKHIQNEDLKLS
+427 HDLR
-441 DNKME
+441 
-446 ENFENVKFIK
+446 
-456 NYGQSLKIR
+456 IR
-465 MKDLYAAFKSND
+465 MKDLYSGFKSDD
-477 FLKIFGLKKSYDFFM
+477 FLRIFGLKKSYDFFM
-492 EIVGQD
+492 EIVEQD
-498 YKYISRDEI
+498 YRYISKNEI
-507 FRIAEKLN
+507 FRILENQNGKF
-515 SRIAGTADF
+515 SRNPKDVEAAG
-524 EIAGLINFIDEI
+524 IINFIDEI
-536 EMIFEYQTLE
+536 EKIFEYQTLG
-546 EYGNYLEM
+546 EYENYLEK
-554 IFDRSGEIDKDVRDK
+554 IFERSGELDKNVRDK

-611 KKAISLNLEESDE
+611 KKAISLNLEETDE

-723 KLKYG
+723 KLKYA

-754 KSWESREIGKF
+754 KSWESRQIGKF
-765 IPTKLKKDLDK
+765 IPSKLKKDLDR

-801 KKMIGNTEIEKIE
+801 KKMIGNTEVEKIE

-827 GLYERIVMENKKLLE
+827 GLYEKIVMENKEVLE
-842 QKKFVI
+842 KGKFVI
-848 NKEEIKETLKNILN
+848 NNEEIRKTLKSILN
-862 SLEYKIPKEY
+862 SFEYKIPKEY

-888 EKILQKLMKTLENEE
+888 EKILTKLMKTLENEE

-977 PEKNGQEI
+977 PEKNVQEI

-995 DIIGDSREKD
+995 DIIGDTREK
-1005 EDFLNEKNIRE
+1005 EEEFLSEKNIRE

-1027 DIGDAKDVQNYIYQ
+1027 DIGDVKDVQNYTYQ

-1053 NGESE
+1053 NDENK

>member
-1 MAVIFSNFNFS
+1 
-12 FFDIKEGKYIMKI
+12 MKI

-46 NTLFVFENSASFF
+46 NTLFVFENLASFF

-70 MQQKLGIFQNFK
+70 MQHKLGIFQNFK

-164 GTLIEIDN
+164 GTLVEIDN
-172 EIKKCVQQKGLI
+172 EMKKVVQQKGLI

-217 EKELIED
+217 EKELIGE
-224 IENRGIS
+224 IENRGIA

-249 INDSF
+249 IKDSF
-254 SIPDKNEFWEKFGTN
+254 SLPEKNEFLEKFGTN

-275 ENKFSQLLGLV
+275 ENKFSQVLGLV
-286 KKLDEIEILN
+286 KKLDESE
-296 NKTKNEI
+296 NE
-303 KENYDNKKEIKLKND
+303 E
-318 KYFQNKKITADTKII
+318 
-333 QNMKNINRKKI
+333 KI
-344 EDLKKDENHVNYKIY
+344 ENRVNYKIY

-381 FNLEL
+381 SNLEL
-386 TMQKTKIYKILELIC
+386 TMKKTKIYKILELIC

-406 VKIIGKKLENDDFNS
+406 VKIVEKKLENNEKFEN
-421 EIEKNN
+421 IEKKDEKNFG
-427 NNVKHIQNEDLKLS
+427 HDLR
-441 DNKME
+441 
-446 ENFENVKFIK
+446 
-456 NYGQSLKIR
+456 IR
-465 MKDLYAAFKSND
+465 MKDLYSGFKSDD
-477 FLKIFGLKKSYDFFM
+477 FLRIFGLKKSYDFFM
-492 EIVGQD
+492 EIVEQD
-498 YKYISRDEI
+498 YRYMSKNEI
-507 FRIAEKLN
+507 FRILGNQNGKFSINQKDIEA
-515 SRIAGTADF
+515 AG
-524 EIAGLINFIDEI
+524 IINFIDEI
-536 EMIFEYQTLE
+536 EKIFEYQTLG
-546 EYGNYLEM
+546 EYENYLEK
-554 IFDRSGEIDKDVRDK
+554 IFERSGELDKNVRDK

-611 KKAISLNLEESDE
+611 KKAISLNLEETDE
-624 QDSENISRY
+624 QDSENVSRH

-709 LDENIDSAGVVEEI
+709 LDENIDSAGVIEEI
-723 KLKYG
+723 KLKYA

-754 KSWESREIGKF
+754 KSWESRQIGKF
-765 IPTKLKKDLDK
+765 IPSKLKKDLDR

-801 KKMIGNTEIEKIE
+801 KKMIGNTEVEKIE

-827 GLYERIVMENKKLLE
+827 GLYEKIVMENKELLE
-842 QKKFVI
+842 QGKFII
-848 NKEEIKETLKNILN
+848 NNEEIRKILKSILN
-862 SLEYKIPKEY
+862 SFEYKIPKEY

-888 EKILQKLMKTLENEE
+888 EKILTKLMKTLENEE

-959 KEKVV
+959 KEKVI

-977 PEKNGQEI
+977 PEKKVQEI

-995 DIIGDSREKD
+995 DIIVDKREK
-1005 EDFLNEKNIRE
+1005 EEEFLSEKDILE
-1016 VVKKYYETDYY
+1016 VVKKYYETDCY
-1027 DIGDAKDVQNYIYQ
+1027 DIGDVKDEQNYTYQ
-1041 TFKDVCRREDEL
+1041 IFKDVCRREDEL
-1053 NGESE
+1053 NDENK

>member
-1 MAVIFSNFNFS
+1 
-12 FFDIKEGKYIMKI
+12 MKI

-46 NTLFVFENSASFF
+46 DTLFVFENSASFF

-70 MQQKLGIFQNFK
+70 IQQKLGIFENFK

-164 GTLIEIDN
+164 RTLVEIDN
-172 EIKKCVQQKGLI
+172 EMKKVVQQKGLI

-198 FLKKFSKIC
+198 FLNKFSKIC

-217 EKELIED
+217 EKELIGE
-224 IENRGIS
+224 IENRGIA

-249 INDSF
+249 IKDNF
-254 SIPDKNEFWEKFGTN
+254 SLPKKNEFLEKFGTN
-269 IEIFEY
+269 IQIFEY
-275 ENKFSQLLGLV
+275 ENKFSQVLGIV
-286 KKLDEIEILN
+286 KKLDESE
-296 NKTKNEI
+296 NE
-303 KENYDNKKEIKLKND
+303 E
-318 KYFQNKKITADTKII
+318 
-333 QNMKNINRKKI
+333 KI
-344 EDLKKDENHVNYKIY
+344 ENRVNYKIY

-381 FNLEL
+381 SNLEL
-386 TMQKTKIYKILELIC
+386 TMKKTKIYKILELIC

-406 VKIIGKKLENDDFNS
+406 VKIVEKKLENNEKFEN
-421 EIEKNN
+421 IEKKDEKNFG
-427 NNVKHIQNEDLKLS
+427 HDLR
-441 DNKME
+441 
-446 ENFENVKFIK
+446 
-456 NYGQSLKIR
+456 IR
-465 MKDLYAAFKSND
+465 MKDLYSGFKSDD
-477 FLKIFGLKKSYDFFM
+477 FLRIFGLKKSYDFFM
-492 EIVGQD
+492 EIVEQD
-498 YKYISRDEI
+498 YRYMSKNEI
-507 FRIAEKLN
+507 FRILENQNAKF
-515 SRIAGTADF
+515 SRNQKDIEAAG
-524 EIAGLINFIDEI
+524 IINFIDEI
-536 EMIFEYQTLE
+536 EKIFEYQTLG
-546 EYGNYLEM
+546 EYENYLEK
-554 IFDRSGEIDKDVRDK
+554 IFERSGELDKNVRDK

-611 KKAISLNLEESDE
+611 KKAISLNLEETDE

-643 TQKENLIF
+643 TRKENLIF

-723 KLKYG
+723 KLKYA

-754 KSWESREIGKF
+754 KSWESRQIGKF
-765 IPTKLKKDLDK
+765 IPSKLKKDLDK
-776 IKAEKVSLGYY
+776 IKAERVSLGYY

-801 KKMIGNTEIEKIE
+801 KKMIGNTEVEKIE

-827 GLYERIVMENKKLLE
+827 GLYEKIVMENKEVLE
-842 QKKFVI
+842 KGKFVI
-848 NKEEIKETLKNILN
+848 NNEEIRKTLKSILN
-862 SLEYKIPKEY
+862 SFEYKIPKEY

-888 EKILQKLMKTLENEE
+888 EKILTNLMKTLENEE

-977 PEKNGQEI
+977 PEKNVQEI
-985 ERFVVDVWDG
+985 ERFVVDVWNG
-995 DIIGDSREKD
+995 DIIGDTREK
-1005 EDFLNEKNIRE
+1005 EEEFLSEKNIRE

-1027 DIGDAKDVQNYIYQ
+1027 DIGDVKDVQNYTYQ

-1053 NGESE
+1053 NDENK

>member
-1 MAVIFSNFNFS
+1 
-12 FFDIKEGKYIMKI
+12 MKI

-31 SDLKNILFKEFEKNE
+31 SDLKNILFEEFEKNE
-46 NTLFVFENSASFF
+46 KTLFVFENSASFF

-70 MQQKLGIFQNFK
+70 IQQKFGIFQNFK

-164 GTLIEIDN
+164 GTLVEIDN
-172 EIKKCVQQKGLI
+172 EMKKVVQRKGLI

-198 FLKKFSKIC
+198 FLNKFSKIC

-217 EKELIED
+217 EKELIGE
-224 IENRGIS
+224 IENRGIAL
-231 VENILQLSE
+231 ENILQLSE

-249 INDSF
+249 IKDSF
-254 SIPDKNEFWEKFGTN
+254 SLPEKNEFLEKFGTN
-269 IEIFEY
+269 IKIFQY
-275 ENKFSQLLGLV
+275 ENKFSQVLGIV
-286 KKLDEIEILN
+286 KKLDESE
-296 NKTKNEI
+296 NE
-303 KENYDNKKEIKLKND
+303 E
-318 KYFQNKKITADTKII
+318 
-333 QNMKNINRKKI
+333 KI
-344 EDLKKDENHVNYKIY
+344 ENRVNYKIY

-381 FNLEL
+381 SNLEL
-386 TMQKTKIYKILELIC
+386 TMKKTKIYKILELIC

-406 VKIIGKKLENDDFNS
+406 VKIVEKKLENNEKFEN
-421 EIEKNN
+421 IEKKDEKNFG
-427 NNVKHIQNEDLKLS
+427 HDLR
-441 DNKME
+441 
-446 ENFENVKFIK
+446 
-456 NYGQSLKIR
+456 IR
-465 MKDLYAAFKSND
+465 MKDLYSGFKSDD
-477 FLKIFGLKKSYDFFM
+477 FLRIFGLKKSYDFFI
-492 EIVGQD
+492 EIVEQD
-498 YKYISRDEI
+498 YRYMSKNEI
-507 FRIAEKLN
+507 FRILENQNGKFYRNPKDVEA
-515 SRIAGTADF
+515 AG
-524 EIAGLINFIDEI
+524 IINFIDEI
-536 EMIFEYQTLE
+536 EKIFEYQTLG
-546 EYGNYLEM
+546 EYENYLEK
-554 IFDRSGEIDKDVRDK
+554 IFERSGEVDKNVRDK

-611 KKAISLNLEESDE
+611 KKAISLNLEETDE

-709 LDENIDSAGVVEEI
+709 LDENIDSAGVIEEI
-723 KLKYG
+723 KLKYA

-754 KSWESREIGKF
+754 KSWESRQIGKF
-765 IPTKLKKDLDK
+765 IPSKLKKDLDR

-801 KKMIGNTEIEKIE
+801 KKMIGNTEVEKIE

-827 GLYERIVMENKKLLE
+827 GLYEKIVMENKEVLE
-842 QKKFVI
+842 KGKFVI
-848 NKEEIKETLKNILN
+848 NNEEIRKTLKSILN
-862 SLEYKIPKEY
+862 SFEYKIPKEY

-888 EKILQKLMKTLENEE
+888 EKILQKVMKTLENEE

-995 DIIGDSREKD
+995 DIIGESREKD

-1016 VVKKYYETDYY
+1016 VVKKYYETDCY
-1027 DIGDAKDVQNYIYQ
+1027 DIGDVKDVQNYTYQ

-1053 NGESE
+1053 NDENK

>member
-1 MAVIFSNFNFS
+1 
-12 FFDIKEGKYIMKI
+12 MKI

-70 MQQKLGIFQNFK
+70 IQQKLGIFQNFK

-117 LKKDMKVNNYYD
+117 LKRDMKVNNYYD

-164 GTLIEIDN
+164 GTLVEIDN
-172 EIKKCVQQKGLI
+172 EMKKVVQRKGLI
-184 LPYMLRNVENISDN
+184 LPYMLRNVENISYN
-198 FLKKFSKIC
+198 FLNKFSKIC

-217 EKELIED
+217 EKELIGE
-224 IENRGIS
+224 IENRGIA

-249 INDSF
+249 IKDNF
-254 SIPDKNEFWEKFGTN
+254 SLPEKNEFLEKFGTN
-269 IEIFEY
+269 IQIFEY
-275 ENKFSQLLGLV
+275 ENKFSQVLGIV
-286 KKLDEIEILN
+286 KKLDESE
-296 NKTKNEI
+296 NE
-303 KENYDNKKEIKLKND
+303 E
-318 KYFQNKKITADTKII
+318 
-333 QNMKNINRKKI
+333 KI
-344 EDLKKDENHVNYKIY
+344 ENRVNYKIY

-381 FNLEL
+381 SNLEL
-386 TMQKTKIYKILELIC
+386 TMKKTKIYKILELIC

-406 VKIIGKKLENDDFNS
+406 VKIVEKKLEDNEKFEN
-421 EIEKNN
+421 IEKKDEKNFG
-427 NNVKHIQNEDLKLS
+427 HDLR
-441 DNKME
+441 
-446 ENFENVKFIK
+446 
-456 NYGQSLKIR
+456 IR
-465 MKDLYAAFKSND
+465 MKDLYSGFKSDD
-477 FLKIFGLKKSYDFFM
+477 FLRIFGLKKSYDFFM
-492 EIVGQD
+492 EIVEQD
-498 YKYISRDEI
+498 YRYISKNEI
-507 FRIAEKLN
+507 FRILENQNGKF
-515 SRIAGTADF
+515 SRNPKDVETAG
-524 EIAGLINFIDEI
+524 IINFIDEI
-536 EMIFEYQTLE
+536 EKIFEYQTLG
-546 EYGNYLEM
+546 EYENYLEK
-554 IFDRSGEIDKDVRDK
+554 IFERSGELDKNVRDK

-611 KKAISLNLEESDE
+611 KKAISLNLEETDE

-643 TQKENLIF
+643 TRKENLIF

-723 KLKYG
+723 KLKYA

-754 KSWESREIGKF
+754 KSWESRQIGKF
-765 IPTKLKKDLDK
+765 IPSKLKKDLDR

-801 KKMIGNTEIEKIE
+801 KKMIGNTEVEKIE

-827 GLYERIVMENKKLLE
+827 GLYEKIVMENKEVLE
-842 QKKFVI
+842 KGKFVI
-848 NKEEIKETLKNILN
+848 NNEEIRKTLKSILN
-862 SLEYKIPKEY
+862 SFEYKIPKEY

-888 EKILQKLMKTLENEE
+888 EKILTKLMKTLENEE

-977 PEKNGQEI
+977 PEKNVQEI
-985 ERFVVDVWDG
+985 ERFVVDVWNG
-995 DIIGDSREKD
+995 DIIGDTREK
-1005 EDFLNEKNIRE
+1005 EEEFLSEKNIRE

-1027 DIGDAKDVQNYIYQ
+1027 DIGDVKDVQNYTYQ

-1053 NGESE
+1053 NDENK

>member
-1 MAVIFSNFNFS
+1 
-12 FFDIKEGKYIMKI
+12 MKI

-46 NTLFVFENSASFF
+46 DTLFVFENSASFF

-140 FAELQE
+140 FVELQE

-152 KIELEKWQVETF
+152 KIELEKWQVEVF
-164 GTLIEIDN
+164 GTLLEIDN
-172 EIKKCVQQKGLI
+172 EMKKVVQQKGLI

-217 EKELIED
+217 EKELIEE
-224 IENRGIS
+224 IENRGIN
-231 VENILQLSE
+231 VENILQLSK

-249 INDSF
+249 IKDSF
-254 SIPDKNEFWEKFGTN
+254 SLPEKNEFFEKFGTN

-275 ENKFSQLLGLV
+275 ENKFSQVLGLV
-286 KKLDEIEILN
+286 KKLDESE
-296 NKTKNEI
+296 NE
-303 KENYDNKKEIKLKND
+303 E
-318 KYFQNKKITADTKII
+318 
-333 QNMKNINRKKI
+333 KI
-344 EDLKKDENHVNYKIY
+344 ENRVNYKIY
-359 DLQDNGEDGK
+359 DLQENGEDGK

-381 FNLEL
+381 SNLEL
-386 TMQKTKIYKILELIC
+386 TMKKTKIYKILELIC

-406 VKIIGKKLENDDFNS
+406 VKIVEKKLENNERFKN
-421 EIEKNN
+421 IEKKDEKDFGN
-427 NNVKHIQNEDLKLS
+427 DLR
-441 DNKME
+441 
-446 ENFENVKFIK
+446 
-456 NYGQSLKIR
+456 IR
-465 MKDLYAAFKSND
+465 MKDLYSGFKSDD
-477 FLKIFGLKKSYDFFM
+477 FLRIFGLKKSYDFFM
-492 EIVGQD
+492 EFVEQD
-498 YKYISRDEI
+498 YRYMSKNEI
-507 FRIAEKLN
+507 FRILENQNGKF
-515 SRIAGTADF
+515 SRNLKDVEATGI
-524 EIAGLINFIDEI
+524 INFIDEI
-536 EMIFEYQTLE
+536 EKIFEYQTLG
-546 EYGNYLEM
+546 EYENYLEK
-554 IFDRSGEIDKDVRDK
+554 IFERSGEIDKNVRDK

-611 KKAISLNLEESDE
+611 KKAISLNLEETDE
-624 QDSENISRY
+624 QDSENVSRY

-670 IQRAKMG
+670 IQRAKME

-723 KLKYG
+723 KLKYA

-765 IPTKLKKDLDK
+765 IPSKLKKDLDK

-801 KKMIGNTEIEKIE
+801 KKMIGNTEVEKIE

-827 GLYERIVMENKKLLE
+827 GLYEKIVMENKDVLE
-842 QKKFVI
+842 KGKFVI
-848 NKEEIKETLKNILN
+848 NNEEIRKTLKSILN
-862 SLEYKIPKEY
+862 SFEYKIPKEY

-888 EKILQKLMKTLENEE
+888 EKILTKLMKTLENEE
-903 EIEIYSEER
+903 KIEIYSEER

-959 KEKVV
+959 KEKIV

-977 PEKNGQEI
+977 PEKNVQEI
-985 ERFVVDVWDG
+985 ERFVVDVWNG
-995 DIIGDSREKD
+995 DIIGDTREK
-1005 EDFLNEKNIRE
+1005 EEEFLSEKNIRE

-1027 DIGDAKDVQNYIYQ
+1027 DIGDVRDVQNYTYQ

-1053 NGESE
+1053 NEGNK

>member
-1 MAVIFSNFNFS
+1 
-12 FFDIKEGKYIMKI
+12 MKI

-164 GTLIEIDN
+164 GTLLEIDN
-172 EIKKCVQQKGLI
+172 KMKKVVQQKGLI
-184 LPYMLRNVENISDN
+184 LPYMLRNVENISNN
-198 FLKKFSKIC
+198 FLNKFSKIC

-217 EKELIED
+217 EKELIGK
-224 IENRGIS
+224 IENRGIN

-249 INDSF
+249 IKDNF
-254 SIPDKNEFWEKFGTN
+254 SLPEKNEFLEKFGTN
-269 IEIFEY
+269 IQIFEY
-275 ENKFSQLLGLV
+275 ENKFSQVLGIV
-286 KKLDEIEILN
+286 KKLDESE
-296 NKTKNEI
+296 NE
-303 KENYDNKKEIKLKND
+303 E
-318 KYFQNKKITADTKII
+318 
-333 QNMKNINRKKI
+333 KI
-344 EDLKKDENHVNYKIY
+344 ENRVNYKIY

-381 FNLEL
+381 SNLEL
-386 TMQKTKIYKILELIC
+386 TMKKTKIYKILELIC

-406 VKIIGKKLENDDFNS
+406 VKIVEKKLEDNEKFEN
-421 EIEKNN
+421 IEKKDEKNFG
-427 NNVKHIQNEDLKLS
+427 HDLR
-441 DNKME
+441 
-446 ENFENVKFIK
+446 
-456 NYGQSLKIR
+456 IR
-465 MKDLYAAFKSND
+465 MKDLYSGFKSDD
-477 FLKIFGLKKSYDFFM
+477 FLRIFGLKKSYDFFM
-492 EIVGQD
+492 EIVEQD
-498 YKYISRDEI
+498 YRYISKNEI
-507 FRIAEKLN
+507 FRILENQNGKF
-515 SRIAGTADF
+515 SRNPKDVEAAG
-524 EIAGLINFIDEI
+524 IINFIDEI
-536 EMIFEYQTLE
+536 EKIFEYQTLG
-546 EYGNYLEM
+546 EYENYLEK
-554 IFDRSGEIDKDVRDK
+554 IFERSGELDKNVRDK

-611 KKAISLNLEESDE
+611 KKAISLNLEETDE

-723 KLKYG
+723 KLKYA

-765 IPTKLKKDLDK
+765 IPSKLKKDLDR

-801 KKMIGNTEIEKIE
+801 KKMIGNTEVEKIE

-827 GLYERIVMENKKLLE
+827 GLYEKIVMENKEVLE
-842 QKKFVI
+842 KGKFVI
-848 NKEEIKETLKNILN
+848 NNEEIRKTLKSILN
-862 SLEYKIPKEY
+862 SFEYKIPKEY

-888 EKILQKLMKTLENEE
+888 EKILTKLMKTLENEE

-977 PEKNGQEI
+977 PEKNVQEI
-985 ERFVVDVWDG
+985 ERFVVDVWNG
-995 DIIGDSREKD
+995 DIIGDTREK
-1005 EDFLNEKNIRE
+1005 EEEFLSEKNIRE
-1016 VVKKYYETDYY
+1016 VVKKYYETDCY
-1027 DIGDAKDVQNYIYQ
+1027 DIGDVKDVQNYTYQ

-1053 NGESE
+1053 NDENK

>member
-1 MAVIFSNFNFS
+1 
-12 FFDIKEGKYIMKI
+12 MKI

-82 MMNSYDFYENVFVT
+82 MMNSYDFYENVFVA

-164 GTLIEIDN
+164 GTLLEIDN
-172 EIKKCVQQKGLI
+172 EMKKVVQQKGLI

-198 FLKKFSKIC
+198 FLNKFSKIC

-217 EKELIED
+217 EKELIGE
-224 IENRGIS
+224 IENRGIA

-249 INDSF
+249 IKDSF
-254 SIPDKNEFWEKFGTN
+254 SLPEKNEFLEKFGTN
-269 IEIFEY
+269 IQIFEY
-275 ENKFSQLLGLV
+275 ENKFSQVLGIV
-286 KKLDEIEILN
+286 KKLDESE
-296 NKTKNEI
+296 NE
-303 KENYDNKKEIKLKND
+303 E
-318 KYFQNKKITADTKII
+318 
-333 QNMKNINRKKI
+333 KI
-344 EDLKKDENHVNYKIY
+344 ENRVNYKIY

-381 FNLEL
+381 SNLEL
-386 TMQKTKIYKILELIC
+386 TMKKTKIYKILELIC

-406 VKIIGKKLENDDFNS
+406 VKIVEKKLEDNEKFEN
-421 EIEKNN
+421 IEKKDEKNFG
-427 NNVKHIQNEDLKLS
+427 HDLR
-441 DNKME
+441 
-446 ENFENVKFIK
+446 
-456 NYGQSLKIR
+456 IR
-465 MKDLYAAFKSND
+465 MKDLYSGFKSDD
-477 FLKIFGLKKSYDFFM
+477 FLRIFGLKKSYDFFM
-492 EIVGQD
+492 EIVEQD
-498 YKYISRDEI
+498 YRYISKNEI
-507 FRIAEKLN
+507 FRILENQNAKF
-515 SRIAGTADF
+515 SRNQKDIEAAG
-524 EIAGLINFIDEI
+524 IINFIDEI
-536 EMIFEYQTLE
+536 EKIFEYQTLGE
-546 EYGNYLEM
+546 HENYLEK
-554 IFDRSGEIDKDVRDK
+554 IFERSGELDKNVRDK

-611 KKAISLNLEESDE
+611 KKAISLNLEETDE

-670 IQRAKMG
+670 IQRGKMG

-723 KLKYG
+723 KLKYA

-765 IPTKLKKDLDK
+765 IPSKLKKDLDR

-801 KKMIGNTEIEKIE
+801 KKMIGNTEVEKIE

-827 GLYERIVMENKKLLE
+827 GLYEKIVMENKEVLE
-842 QKKFVI
+842 KGEFVI
-848 NKEEIKETLKNILN
+848 NNEEIRKTLKSILN
-862 SLEYKIPKEY
+862 SFEYKIPKEY

-888 EKILQKLMKTLENEE
+888 EKILTKLMKTLENEE

-977 PEKNGQEI
+977 PEKNVQEI

-995 DIIGDSREKD
+995 DIIVDKREK
-1005 EDFLNEKNIRE
+1005 EEEFLSEKDILE
-1016 VVKKYYETDYY
+1016 VVKKYYETDCY
-1027 DIGDAKDVQNYIYQ
+1027 DIGDVKDVQNYTYQ

-1053 NGESE
+1053 NNENK

>member
-1 MAVIFSNFNFS
+1 
-12 FFDIKEGKYIMKI
+12 MKI

-109 FYNALTEK
+109 FYNALSEK

-164 GTLIEIDN
+164 GTLVEIDN
-172 EIKKCVQQKGLI
+172 EMKKVVQQKGLI

-198 FLKKFSKIC
+198 FLNKFSKIC

-217 EKELIED
+217 EKELIGE
-224 IENRGIS
+224 IENRGIN
-231 VENILQLSE
+231 VENILQLSK

-249 INDSF
+249 IKDSF
-254 SIPDKNEFWEKFGTN
+254 SLPEKNEFFEKFATN

-275 ENKFSQLLGLV
+275 ENKFSQVLGLV
-286 KKLDEIEILN
+286 KKLDES
-296 NKTKNEI
+296 
-303 KENYDNKKEIKLKND
+303 ENDE
-318 KYFQNKKITADTKII
+318 
-333 QNMKNINRKKI
+333 KI
-344 EDLKKDENHVNYKIY
+344 ENRVNYKIY

-381 FNLEL
+381 SNLEL
-386 TMQKTKIYKILELIC
+386 TMKKTKIYKILELIC

-406 VKIIGKKLENDDFNS
+406 VKIVEKKLENNEKFEN
-421 EIEKNN
+421 IEKKDEKNFGN
-427 NNVKHIQNEDLKLS
+427 DLR
-441 DNKME
+441 
-446 ENFENVKFIK
+446 
-456 NYGQSLKIR
+456 IR
-465 MKDLYAAFKSND
+465 MKDLYSGFKSDD
-477 FLKIFGLKKSYDFFM
+477 FLRIFGLKKSYDFFM
-492 EIVGQD
+492 EFVEQD
-498 YKYISRDEI
+498 YRYMSKNEI
-507 FRIAEKLN
+507 FRILENQNGKF
-515 SRIAGTADF
+515 SRNPKDVEATGI
-524 EIAGLINFIDEI
+524 INFIDEI
-536 EMIFEYQTLE
+536 EKIFEYQTLG
-546 EYGNYLEM
+546 EYENYLEK
-554 IFDRSGEIDKDVRDK
+554 IFERSGEMDKNVRDK

-611 KKAISLNLEESDE
+611 KKAISLNLEETDE
-624 QDSENISRY
+624 QDSENVSRY

-686 IEIFKFYQNILGAK
+686 IEIFKFYQNILGSK

-723 KLKYG
+723 KLKYA

-765 IPTKLKKDLDK
+765 IPSKLKKDLDK

-801 KKMIGNTEIEKIE
+801 KKMIGNTEVEKIE

-827 GLYERIVMENKKLLE
+827 GLYEKIVMENKEMLE
-842 QKKFVI
+842 KGKFVI
-848 NKEEIKETLKNILN
+848 NNEEIRKTLKSILN
-862 SLEYKIPKEY
+862 LFEYKIPKEY

-888 EKILQKLMKTLENEE
+888 EKILTKLMKTLENEE

-959 KEKVV
+959 KEKIV

-977 PEKNGQEI
+977 PEKNVQEI
-985 ERFVVDVWDG
+985 ERFVVDVWNG
-995 DIIGDSREKD
+995 DIIGDTREK
-1005 EDFLNEKNIRE
+1005 EEEFLSEKNIRE

-1027 DIGDAKDVQNYIYQ
+1027 DIGDVRDVQNYTYQ

-1053 NGESE
+1053 NDENK

>member
-1 MAVIFSNFNFS
+1 
-12 FFDIKEGKYIMKI
+12 MKI

-46 NTLFVFENSASFF
+46 DTLFVFENSASFF

-70 MQQKLGIFQNFK
+70 IQQKLGIFQNFK

-164 GTLIEIDN
+164 GTLVEIDN
-172 EIKKCVQQKGLI
+172 EMKKVVQQKGLI

-198 FLKKFSKIC
+198 FLNKFSKIC

-217 EKELIED
+217 EKELIGE
-224 IENRGIS
+224 IENRGIA

-249 INDSF
+249 IKDSF
-254 SIPDKNEFWEKFGTN
+254 SLPEKNEFLEKFGTN
-269 IEIFEY
+269 IQIFEY
-275 ENKFSQLLGLV
+275 ENKFSQVLGIV
-286 KKLDEIEILN
+286 KKLDESE
-296 NKTKNEI
+296 NE
-303 KENYDNKKEIKLKND
+303 E
-318 KYFQNKKITADTKII
+318 
-333 QNMKNINRKKI
+333 KI
-344 EDLKKDENHVNYKIY
+344 ENRVNYKIY

-381 FNLEL
+381 SNLEL
-386 TMQKTKIYKILELIC
+386 TMKKTKIYKILELIC

-406 VKIIGKKLENDDFNS
+406 VKIVEKKLEDNEKFEN
-421 EIEKNN
+421 IEKKDEKNFG
-427 NNVKHIQNEDLKLS
+427 HDLR
-441 DNKME
+441 
-446 ENFENVKFIK
+446 
-456 NYGQSLKIR
+456 IR
-465 MKDLYAAFKSND
+465 MKDLYSGFKSDD
-477 FLKIFGLKKSYDFFM
+477 FLRIFGLKKSYDFFM
-492 EIVGQD
+492 EIVEQD
-498 YKYISRDEI
+498 YRYISKNEI
-507 FRIAEKLN
+507 FRILENQNGKF
-515 SRIAGTADF
+515 SRNPKDIEAAG
-524 EIAGLINFIDEI
+524 IINFIDEI
-536 EMIFEYQTLE
+536 EKIFEYQTLG
-546 EYGNYLEM
+546 EYENYLEK
-554 IFDRSGEIDKDVRDK
+554 IFERSGELDKNVRDK

-611 KKAISLNLEESDE
+611 KKAISLNLEETDE

-686 IEIFKFYQNILGAK
+686 IEIFKFYQNILGTK

-723 KLKYG
+723 KLKYA

-754 KSWESREIGKF
+754 KSWESRQIGKF
-765 IPTKLKKDLDK
+765 IPSKLKKDLDK

-801 KKMIGNTEIEKIE
+801 KKMIGNTEVEKIE

-827 GLYERIVMENKKLLE
+827 GLYEKIVMENKEVLE
-842 QKKFVI
+842 KGKFVI
-848 NKEEIKETLKNILN
+848 NNEEIRKTLKSILN
-862 SLEYKIPKEY
+862 SFEYKIPKEY

-888 EKILQKLMKTLENEE
+888 EKILTKLMKTLENEE

-977 PEKNGQEI
+977 SEKKVQEI
-985 ERFVVDVWDG
+985 ERFVVDVWNG
-995 DIIGDSREKD
+995 DIIGDTREK
-1005 EDFLNEKNIRE
+1005 EEEFLSEKNIRE
-1016 VVKKYYETDYY
+1016 VVKKYYETDCY
-1027 DIGDAKDVQNYIYQ
+1027 DIGDVKDVQNYTYQ

-1053 NGESE
+1053 NDENK

>member
-1 MAVIFSNFNFS
+1 
-12 FFDIKEGKYIMKI
+12 MKI

-31 SDLKNILFKEFEKNE
+31 SDLKNISFKEFEKNE
-46 NTLFVFENSASFF
+46 DTLFVFENSASFF

-70 MQQKLGIFQNFK
+70 IQQKLGIFQNFK

-164 GTLIEIDN
+164 GTLVEINN
-172 EIKKCVQQKGLI
+172 EMKKVVQQKGLI
-184 LPYMLRNVENISDN
+184 LPYMLRNVENISNN
-198 FLKKFSKIC
+198 FLNKFSKIC

-217 EKELIED
+217 EKELIGE
-224 IENRGIS
+224 IENRGIA

-249 INDSF
+249 IKDSF
-254 SIPDKNEFWEKFGTN
+254 SLPEKNEFLEKFGTN
-269 IEIFEY
+269 IQIFEY
-275 ENKFSQLLGLV
+275 ENKFSQVLGLV
-286 KKLDEIEILN
+286 KKLDESENDEKI
-296 NKTKNEI
+296 KN
-303 KENYDNKKEIKLKND
+303 
-318 KYFQNKKITADTKII
+318 
-333 QNMKNINRKKI
+333 R
-344 EDLKKDENHVNYKIY
+344 VNYKIY

-381 FNLEL
+381 SNLEL
-386 TMQKTKIYKILELIC
+386 TMKKTKIYKILELIC

-406 VKIIGKKLENDDFNS
+406 VKIVEKKLEDNEKFEN
-421 EIEKNN
+421 IEKKDEKNFG
-427 NNVKHIQNEDLKLS
+427 HDLR
-441 DNKME
+441 
-446 ENFENVKFIK
+446 
-456 NYGQSLKIR
+456 IR
-465 MKDLYAAFKSND
+465 MKDLYSGFKSDD
-477 FLKIFGLKKSYDFFM
+477 FLRIFGLKKSYDFFM
-492 EIVGQD
+492 EIVEQD
-498 YKYISRDEI
+498 YRYISKNEI
-507 FRIAEKLN
+507 FRILENQNGKF
-515 SRIAGTADF
+515 SRNPKDVEAAG
-524 EIAGLINFIDEI
+524 IINFIDEI
-536 EMIFEYQTLE
+536 EKIFEYQTLG
-546 EYGNYLEM
+546 EYENYLEK
-554 IFDRSGEIDKDVRDK
+554 IFERSGELDKNVRDK

-611 KKAISLNLEESDE
+611 KKAISLNLEETDE

-723 KLKYG
+723 KLKYA

-765 IPTKLKKDLDK
+765 IPSKLKKDLDR

-801 KKMIGNTEIEKIE
+801 KKMIGNTEVEKIE

-827 GLYERIVMENKKLLE
+827 GLYEKIVMENKEVLE
-842 QKKFVI
+842 KGKFVI
-848 NKEEIKETLKNILN
+848 NNEEIRKTLKSILN
-862 SLEYKIPKEY
+862 SFEYKIPKEY

-888 EKILQKLMKTLENEE
+888 EKILTKLMKTLENEE

-977 PEKNGQEI
+977 PEKNVQEI
-985 ERFVVDVWDG
+985 ERFVVDVWNG
-995 DIIGDSREKD
+995 DIIGDTREK
-1005 EDFLNEKNIRE
+1005 EEEFLSEKNIRE
-1016 VVKKYYETDYY
+1016 VVKKYYETDCY
-1027 DIGDAKDVQNYIYQ
+1027 DIGDVKDVQNYTYQ

-1053 NGESE
+1053 NDENK

>member
-1 MAVIFSNFNFS
+1 
-12 FFDIKEGKYIMKI
+12 MKI

-46 NTLFVFENSASFF
+46 DTLFVFENSASFF
-59 EIKREFLQNEE
+59 EIKREFLQDEE

-164 GTLIEIDN
+164 RTLVEIDN
-172 EIKKCVQQKGLI
+172 EMKKVVQQKGLI
-184 LPYMLRNVENISDN
+184 LPYMLRNVENISNN
-198 FLKKFSKIC
+198 FLNKFSKIC

-217 EKELIED
+217 EKELIGE
-224 IENRGIS
+224 IENRGIA

-249 INDSF
+249 IKDSF
-254 SIPDKNEFWEKFGTN
+254 SLPEKNEFLEKFGTN
-269 IEIFEY
+269 IKIFQY
-275 ENKFSQLLGLV
+275 ENKFSQVLGIV
-286 KKLDEIEILN
+286 KKLDESE
-296 NKTKNEI
+296 NE
-303 KENYDNKKEIKLKND
+303 E
-318 KYFQNKKITADTKII
+318 
-333 QNMKNINRKKI
+333 KI
-344 EDLKKDENHVNYKIY
+344 ENRVNYKIY

-381 FNLEL
+381 SNLEL
-386 TMQKTKIYKILELIC
+386 TMKKTKIYKILELIC

-406 VKIIGKKLENDDFNS
+406 VKIVEKKLENNEKFEN
-421 EIEKNN
+421 IEKKDEKNFG
-427 NNVKHIQNEDLKLS
+427 HDLR
-441 DNKME
+441 
-446 ENFENVKFIK
+446 
-456 NYGQSLKIR
+456 IR
-465 MKDLYAAFKSND
+465 MKDLYSGFKSDD
-477 FLKIFGLKKSYDFFM
+477 FLRIFGLKKSYDFFI
-492 EIVGQD
+492 EIVEQD
-498 YKYISRDEI
+498 YRYMSKNEI
-507 FRIAEKLN
+507 FRILENQNGKFYRNPKDVEA
-515 SRIAGTADF
+515 AG
-524 EIAGLINFIDEI
+524 IINFIDEI
-536 EMIFEYQTLE
+536 EKIFEYQTLG
-546 EYGNYLEM
+546 EYENYLEK
-554 IFDRSGEIDKDVRDK
+554 IFERSGEVDKNVRDK

-611 KKAISLNLEESDE
+611 KKAISLNLEETDE

-709 LDENIDSAGVVEEI
+709 LDENIDSAGAVEEI
-723 KLKYG
+723 KLKYA

-754 KSWESREIGKF
+754 KSWESRQIGKF
-765 IPTKLKKDLDK
+765 IPSKLKKDLDR

-801 KKMIGNTEIEKIE
+801 KKMIGNTEVEKIE

-827 GLYERIVMENKKLLE
+827 GLYEKIVMENKEVLE
-842 QKKFVI
+842 KGKFVI
-848 NKEEIKETLKNILN
+848 NNEEIRKTLKSILN
-862 SLEYKIPKEY
+862 SFEYKIPKEY

-888 EKILQKLMKTLENEE
+888 EKILQKVMKTLENEE

-985 ERFVVDVWDG
+985 ERFVVDVWNG
-995 DIIGDSREKD
+995 DIIGDTREK
-1005 EDFLNEKNIRE
+1005 EEEFLSEKNIRE
-1016 VVKKYYETDYY
+1016 VVKKYYETDCY
-1027 DIGDAKDVQNYIYQ
+1027 DIGDVKDVQNYTYQ

-1053 NGESE
+1053 NDENK

>member
-1 MAVIFSNFNFS
+1 
-12 FFDIKEGKYIMKI
+12 MKI

-46 NTLFVFENSASFF
+46 DTLFVFENSASFF

-70 MQQKLGIFQNFK
+70 IQQKLGIFENFK

-164 GTLIEIDN
+164 RTLVEIDN
-172 EIKKCVQQKGLI
+172 EMKKVVQQKGLI
-184 LPYMLRNVENISDN
+184 LPYMLRNVENISNN
-198 FLKKFSKIC
+198 FLNKFSKIC

-217 EKELIED
+217 EKELIGE
-224 IENRGIS
+224 IENRGIA

-249 INDSF
+249 IKDSF
-254 SIPDKNEFWEKFGTN
+254 SLPEKNEFLEKFGTN
-269 IEIFEY
+269 IQIFEY
-275 ENKFSQLLGLV
+275 ENKFSQVLGIV
-286 KKLDEIEILN
+286 KKLDESE
-296 NKTKNEI
+296 NE
-303 KENYDNKKEIKLKND
+303 E
-318 KYFQNKKITADTKII
+318 
-333 QNMKNINRKKI
+333 KI
-344 EDLKKDENHVNYKIY
+344 ENRINYKIY

-381 FNLEL
+381 SNLEL
-386 TMQKTKIYKILELIC
+386 TMKKTKIYKILELIC

-406 VKIIGKKLENDDFNS
+406 VKIVEKKLEDNEKFEN
-421 EIEKNN
+421 IEKKDEKNFG
-427 NNVKHIQNEDLKLS
+427 HDLR
-441 DNKME
+441 
-446 ENFENVKFIK
+446 
-456 NYGQSLKIR
+456 IR
-465 MKDLYAAFKSND
+465 MKDLYSGFKSDD
-477 FLKIFGLKKSYDFFM
+477 FLRIFGLKKSYDFFM
-492 EIVGQD
+492 EIVEQD
-498 YKYISRDEI
+498 YRYISKNEI
-507 FRIAEKLN
+507 FRILENQNGKF
-515 SRIAGTADF
+515 SRNPKDVEVAG
-524 EIAGLINFIDEI
+524 IINFIDEI
-536 EMIFEYQTLE
+536 EKIFEYQTLG
-546 EYGNYLEM
+546 EYENYLEK
-554 IFDRSGEIDKDVRDK
+554 IFERSGELDKNVRDK

-611 KKAISLNLEESDE
+611 KKAISLNLEETDE

-723 KLKYG
+723 KLKYA

-754 KSWESREIGKF
+754 KSWESRQIGKF
-765 IPTKLKKDLDK
+765 IPSKLKKDLDR

-801 KKMIGNTEIEKIE
+801 KKMIGNTEVEKIE

-827 GLYERIVMENKKLLE
+827 GLYEKIVMENKEVLE
-842 QKKFVI
+842 KGKFVI
-848 NKEEIKETLKNILN
+848 NNEEIKKTLKSILN
-862 SLEYKIPKEY
+862 SFEYKIPKEY

-888 EKILQKLMKTLENEE
+888 EKILTKLMKTLENEE

-977 PEKNGQEI
+977 PEKNVQEI
-985 ERFVVDVWDG
+985 ERFVVDVWNG
-995 DIIGDSREKD
+995 DIIGDTREK
-1005 EDFLNEKNIRE
+1005 EEEFLSEKNIRE
-1016 VVKKYYETDYY
+1016 VVKKYYETDCY
-1027 DIGDAKDVQNYIYQ
+1027 DIGDVKDVQNYTYQ

-1053 NGESE
+1053 NDENK

>member
-1 MAVIFSNFNFS
+1 
-12 FFDIKEGKYIMKI
+12 MKI

-46 NTLFVFENSASFF
+46 DTLFVFENSASFF

-70 MQQKLGIFQNFK
+70 IQQKLGIFQNFK

-164 GTLIEIDN
+164 GTLVEINN
-172 EIKKCVQQKGLI
+172 EMKKVVQQKGLI
-184 LPYMLRNVENISDN
+184 LPYMLRNVENISNN
-198 FLKKFSKIC
+198 FLNKFSKIC

-217 EKELIED
+217 EKDLIGE
-224 IENRGIS
+224 IENRGIN
-231 VENILQLSE
+231 VENILQLSK

-249 INDSF
+249 IKDNF
-254 SIPDKNEFWEKFGTN
+254 SLPEKNEFLEKFGTN
-269 IEIFEY
+269 IQIFEY
-275 ENKFSQLLGLV
+275 ENKFSQVLGLV
-286 KKLDEIEILN
+286 KKLDESE
-296 NKTKNEI
+296 NE
-303 KENYDNKKEIKLKND
+303 E
-318 KYFQNKKITADTKII
+318 
-333 QNMKNINRKKI
+333 KI
-344 EDLKKDENHVNYKIY
+344 ENRVNYKIY

-381 FNLEL
+381 SNLEL
-386 TMQKTKIYKILELIC
+386 TMKKTKIYKILELIC

-406 VKIIGKKLENDDFNS
+406 VKIVEKKLENNEKFEN
-421 EIEKNN
+421 IEKKDEKNFG
-427 NNVKHIQNEDLKLS
+427 HDLR
-441 DNKME
+441 
-446 ENFENVKFIK
+446 
-456 NYGQSLKIR
+456 IR
-465 MKDLYAAFKSND
+465 MKDLYSGFKSDD
-477 FLKIFGLKKSYDFFM
+477 FLRIFGLKKSYDFFM
-492 EIVGQD
+492 EIVEQD
-498 YKYISRDEI
+498 YRYISKNEI
-507 FRIAEKLN
+507 FRILENQNGKF
-515 SRIAGTADF
+515 SRNPKDVEAAG
-524 EIAGLINFIDEI
+524 IINFIDEI
-536 EMIFEYQTLE
+536 EKIFEYQTLG
-546 EYGNYLEM
+546 EYENYLEK
-554 IFDRSGEIDKDVRDK
+554 IFERSGELDKNVRDK

-611 KKAISLNLEESDE
+611 KKAISLNLEETDE

-643 TQKENLIF
+643 TRKENLIF

-686 IEIFKFYQNILGAK
+686 IEIFKFYQNILGTK

-723 KLKYG
+723 KLKYS

-754 KSWESREIGKF
+754 KSWESRQIGKF
-765 IPTKLKKDLDK
+765 IPSKLKKDLDR

-801 KKMIGNTEIEKIE
+801 KKMIGNTEVEKIE

-827 GLYERIVMENKKLLE
+827 GLYEKIVMENKEVLE
-842 QKKFVI
+842 KGKFVI
-848 NKEEIKETLKNILN
+848 NNEEIKKTLKSILN
-862 SLEYKIPKEY
+862 SFEYKIPKEY

-888 EKILQKLMKTLENEE
+888 EKILTKLMKTLENEE

-977 PEKNGQEI
+977 YEKKVQEI
-985 ERFVVDVWDG
+985 ERFVVDVWNG
-995 DIIGDSREKD
+995 DIIGDTREK
-1005 EDFLNEKNIRE
+1005 EEEFLSEKNIRE
-1016 VVKKYYETDYY
+1016 VVKKYYETDCY
-1027 DIGDAKDVQNYIYQ
+1027 DIGDVKDVQNYTYQ

-1053 NGESE
+1053 NDENK